1 MSQVE
6 NVVGDRVLIAVQAVN
21 ISRLSTHPVPTVP
34 GTLIVVAGAG
44 PKDSNGAGKSSFI
57 ASITALLG
65 DEQWRFASGAKAVSE
80 LLFNAELASGAG
92 SRQWASADHG
102 YIVGVFG
109 PPGMDGFAPY
119 DTAEAAGAVPDG
131 AMDGD
136 SSDRTRVGT
145 TVQGGAVVAS
155 EAPGGV
161 TGDRAAQGGSAVASG
176 GGVTGSG
183 GGGGVGSGGGVSAD
197 GSLSAQGGEF
207 VLESQVA
214 GAELSGELFEVPDT
228 SGGALTV
235 WLKVNQEAPHL
246 EIRWREG
253 VHLAASPSEAERVA
267 RADEIWATLP
277 KSAGRRDVVA
287 RDLTK
292 VLYGDRVRCVSFLST
307 SVRSKVATNLLSQPL
322 NEISPE
328 RVFEAIA
335 ALTGLDAELEQ
346 EREARRD
353 EHAKRVRAA
362 QAAERLAEFETESK
376 ALLTTFDRRDQARIR
391 LADALRCWRG
401 RQARKLADAAG
412 KDEALA
418 AELERHHAAGEAAV
432 EAIAMVKAEIGT
444 LREDTLDR
452 QVSQARKE
460 LAALQAR
467 AAKLDADRAVAENS
481 ADELRGLIPA
491 LEETRRFADGRDV
504 PTAERELREVR
515 LRLNEALKA
524 LGVADQEVSSAQ
536 AALDDAEGGPAAAQL
551 NALAAAGIGAT
562 GLLDALD
569 VAEQARDAAHTSP
582 AQSSG
587 GGRALRG
594 TTGAS
599 SATAGATSTTAGT
612 TPATAGATSGTAE
625 ATSATAVVT
634 PATPKATSD
643 ALGAT
648 GGAAGSGDADT
659 LGAALKARYG
669 KAPGGGAGE
678 GEAVGRGPGRGAV
691 SGVGETGAANGGTE
705 GSGRGALNGAGVA
718 LGDLRGWPNEH
729 AVIVDAAQL
738 DDAAAALAELPGSVL
753 VSSAGVSVVGAF
765 DGVATGREARIK
777 AAELRLNRAK
787 DIQETAAQA
796 VRDGEE
802 DVAEAQRRLEG
813 ARAGVRLAELEAK
826 LGERR
831 ARLTELNAAIAELAP
846 KVAEA
851 ERHAGALDFRART
864 RDMEIE
870 RLEGRRHRHEAE
882 RTQARDQEA
891 KVGAEREALKLDAL
905 AADWGGTVET
915 AREWLNALPEEE
927 RPRAAEEWWRIAE
940 RHFDQ
945 ALRDTFPE
953 EDAEIPEELRFL
965 LSERGGST
973 AREQATFAAVCGA
986 LASYLR
992 GQEEYE
998 RHQRRQIEAQVVS
1011 RQRDLS
1017 VAARGA
1023 EEAAQSTAV
1032 HRAALTAAIKARLAR
1047 VAEEFEK
1054 LDTSYGGYGATLEF
1068 PVPPAPADP
1077 EQRWQWR
1084 VTPKWRRG
1092 EGQGFVPYNR
1102 RANTALMDEKAVK
1115 LVCAAAIASSG
1126 GGHLCLV
1133 LDELG
1138 RNLGKEHR
1146 REAVALFRRIGETYG
1161 ITVIGAL
1168 QDDMEPYAIDAC
1180 GQYIKLRRSSDA
1192 MPYNEPP
1199 VIVGH
1204 DQHADRVRALA
1215 AYVDRT
1221 TAALT

>member
-1 MSQVE
+1 ME

-92 SRQWASADHG
+92 GRQWASADHG
-102 YIVGVFG
+102 YIVGVFA
-109 PPGMDGFAPY
+109 PPGMNGFPADDEQPAPA
-119 DTAEAAGAVPDG
+119 DEPAGAVSEDELLLV
-131 AMDGD
+131 D
-136 SSDRTRVGT
+136 SD
-145 TVQGGAVVAS
+145 
-155 EAPGGV
+155 EAG
-161 TGDRAAQGGSAVASG
+161 
-176 GGVTGSG
+176 
-183 GGGGVGSGGGVSAD
+183 
-197 GSLSAQGGEF
+197 
-207 VLESQVA
+207 
-214 GAELSGELFEVPDT
+214 GELFEVPDT

-235 WLKVNQEAPHL
+235 WLRVNQEAPHL

-267 RADEIWATLP
+267 RADEIWASLP
-277 KSAGRRDVVA
+277 KSAGKRDVVA

-292 VLYGDRVRCVSFLST
+292 ALYGDRVRCVSFLST

-362 QAAERLAEFETESK
+362 QAGERLAEFEAESK
-376 ALLTTFDRRDQARIR
+376 ALLGTFDRRDEARVR
-391 LADALRCWRG
+391 LAEALRCWRG
-401 RQARKLADAAG
+401 RQARKLADAAA
-412 KDEALA
+412 KDDALA
-418 AELERHHAAGEAAV
+418 AEFDRHRAAGEAAG
-432 EAIAMVKAEIGT
+432 EAITMVRAEIGT

-452 QVSQARKE
+452 QVSEARKE

-467 AAKLDADRAVAENS
+467 AAKLDADRAVADNS
-481 ADELRGLIPA
+481 ADELRGRIPA
-491 LEETRRFADGRDV
+491 LEQSRRFADGRDV
-504 PTAERELREVR
+504 PAAERELREAR

-524 LGVADQEVSSAQ
+524 LGVADQEAASAQ

-551 NALAAAGIGAT
+551 NALAAAGVGAT

-569 VAEQARDAAHTSP
+569 VAEQARDNATHTPGQAGTAAQTGTDAHTS
-582 AQSSG
+582 
-587 GGRALRG
+587 
-594 TTGAS
+594 
-599 SATAGATSTTAGT
+599 TAGQ
-612 TPATAGATSGTAE
+612 AGAARQT
-625 ATSATAVVT
+625 
-634 PATPKATSD
+634 
-643 ALGAT
+643 
-648 GGAAGSGDADT
+648 GAAGQ
-659 LGAALKARYG
+659 
-669 KAPGGGAGE
+669 AGR
-678 GEAVGRGPGRGAV
+678 AVGQV
-691 SGVGETGAANGGTE
+691 VG
-705 GSGRGALNGAGVA
+705 
-718 LGDLRGWPNEH
+718 LRGWPHEH
-729 AVIVDAAQL
+729 AVIVDAARL
-738 DDAAAALAELPGSVL
+738 GEAAEALAGLPGSVL
-753 VSSAGVSVVGAF
+753 VSAAGVSVVGAF
-765 DGVATGREARIK
+765 EGVATGREARIK
-777 AAELRLNRAK
+777 AAEQRLHRAK
-787 DIQETAAQA
+787 DAQETAAQA
-796 VRDGEE
+796 VGDAEE
-802 DVAEAQRRLEG
+802 AVAEAQRRLDG
-813 ARAGVRLAELEAK
+813 AQAGVRLAEVEAR
-826 LGERR
+826 LAERR
-831 ARLTELNAAIAELAP
+831 ARLTELNAAVEELAP
-846 KVAEA
+846 KVVEA
-851 ERHAGALDFRART
+851 ERLAGALDFRART

-870 RLEGRRHRHEAE
+870 RLEGRRQRHESE
-882 RTQARDQEA
+882 RAQARDQEA
-891 KVGAEREALKLDAL
+891 KVAAEREALRLDAL
-905 AADWGGTVET
+905 AADWGGTAET
-915 AREWLNALPEEE
+915 ARQWLDALPEEE
-927 RPRAAEEWWRIAE
+927 RPRTADEWWRVAE
-940 RHFDQ
+940 RYFDQ

-953 EDAEIPEELRFL
+953 EDAEIPEELAFL
-965 LSERGGST
+965 LNERGGST

-998 RHQRRQIEAQVVS
+998 RHQRRQIEAQLGS

-1017 VAARGA
+1017 AAARGA

-1032 HRAALTAAIKARLAR
+1032 HRAALTAAIRARLTR
-1047 VAEEFEK
+1047 VAEEFDK

-1180 GQYIKLRRSSDA
+1180 GQYVKLRRSSDA

-1204 DQHADRVRALA
+1204 DQHAERVRALA
-1215 AYVDRT
+1215 AYVER
-1221 TAALT
+1221 AAI

>member
-92 SRQWASADHG
+92 GRQWASADHG

-109 PPGMDGFAPY
+109 PA
-119 DTAEAAGAVPDG
+119 TAGEVPEKAAAENEEQAAHLEGGELDG
-131 AMDGD
+131 AI
-136 SSDRTRVGT
+136 
-145 TVQGGAVVAS
+145 
-155 EAPGGV
+155 
-161 TGDRAAQGGSAVASG
+161 
-176 GGVTGSG
+176 
-183 GGGGVGSGGGVSAD
+183 
-197 GSLSAQGGEF
+197 
-207 VLESQVA
+207 
-214 GAELSGELFEVPDT
+214 
-228 SGGALTV
+228 TV
-235 WLKVNQEAPHL
+235 WLRVNQEAPHL
-246 EIRWREG
+246 EIRWAEG
-253 VHLAASPSEAERVA
+253 VHLASAASEAERVA
-267 RADEIWATLP
+267 RADALWTALP
-277 KSAGRRDVVA
+277 RSAGRRDVVA

-362 QAAERLAEFETESK
+362 QAGERLAEFETESG
-376 ALLTTFDRRDQARIR
+376 ALLTTFDRRDQARVR

-401 RQARKLADAAG
+401 RQARRLSDAADR
-412 KDEALA
+412 DEALA
-418 AELERHHAAGEAAV
+418 AELERHQASAASAG
-432 EAIAMVKAEIGT
+432 EAIAMVKAEIAT
-444 LREDTLDR
+444 LKDDTLDR
-452 QVSQARKE
+452 QVGEARKE
-460 LAALQAR
+460 LATLQAR

-481 ADELRGLIPA
+481 ADELRGLIPS
-491 LEETRRFADGRDV
+491 LEDRRRFADGRDV
-504 PTAERELREVR
+504 PAAEQELTAARF
-515 LRLNEALKA
+515 RLNEALKA
-524 LGVADQEVSSAQ
+524 LGVADREVASAQ

-551 NALAAAGIGAT
+551 NALTSAGVAAT

-569 VAEQARDAAHTSP
+569 VAEQARELVEVDA
-582 AQSSG
+582 
-587 GGRALRG
+587 
-594 TTGAS
+594 
-599 SATAGATSTTAGT
+599 
-612 TPATAGATSGTAE
+612 
-625 ATSATAVVT
+625 
-634 PATPKATSD
+634 
-643 ALGAT
+643 
-648 GGAAGSGDADT
+648 
-659 LGAALKARYG
+659 
-669 KAPGGGAGE
+669 
-678 GEAVGRGPGRGAV
+678 
-691 SGVGETGAANGGTE
+691 
-705 GSGRGALNGAGVA
+705 
-718 LGDLRGWPNEH
+718 LRGWPHEH
-729 AVIVDAAQL
+729 AVIVDAAEL
-738 DDAAAALAELPGSVL
+738 DAAAVALAALPGSVL
-753 VSSAGVSVVGAF
+753 VSAAGVSVVGAF
-765 DGVATGREARIK
+765 GGTATGREARIK
-777 AAELRLNRAK
+777 AAEQRLNRAK
-787 DIQETAAQA
+787 DAQEDAAQA
-796 VRDGEE
+796 VGDAEE
-802 DVAEAQRRLEG
+802 QVAEAGRRLDG
-813 ARAGVRLAELEAK
+813 AQAGVRLADL
-826 LGERR
+826 ERR
-831 ARLTELNAAIAELAP
+831 LAERRVRLTELTGALTELTP

-851 ERHAGALDFRART
+851 ERQAGALDFRART
-864 RDMEIE
+864 RDMESE
-870 RLEGRRHRHEAE
+870 RLEGRRARHEAD
-882 RTQARDQEA
+882 RDQARGQEA
-891 KVGAEREALKLDAL
+891 RVGQERAALRLEEL
-905 AADWGGTVET
+905 AREWGGTIDG
-915 AREWLNALPEEE
+915 AREWLRALPEEE
-927 RPRAAEEWWRIAE
+927 RPRTAEEWWRAAE
-940 RHFDQ
+940 RLFDQ
-945 ALRDTFPE
+945 ALRDTFPG
-953 EDAEIPEELRFL
+953 EDDEVPEELAYL
-965 LSERGGST
+965 LAERAGRT
-973 AREQATFAAVCGA
+973 AREQATFAAVCGS

-998 RHQRRQIEAQVVS
+998 KHQRRQIETQVVT
-1011 RQRDLS
+1011 RQRDL
-1017 VAARGA
+1017 AAAERGA
-1023 EEAAQSTAV
+1023 EEAAQLTSV
-1032 HRAALTAAIKARLAR
+1032 HRAALSAAIKARLGR

-1126 GGHLCLV
+1126 GGNLCLV

-1168 QDDMEPYAIDAC
+1168 QDDMEPYAVDAC

-1199 VIVGH
+1199 VIIGH
-1204 DQHADRVRALA
+1204 DEHAERVRALA
-1215 AYVDRT
+1215 AFVDRRPSS
-1221 TAALT
+1221 

>member
-1 MSQVE
+1 ME

-92 SRQWASADHG
+92 ARQWASADHG
-102 YIVGVFG
+102 YIVGVFA
-109 PPGMDGFAPY
+109 PPGMDGFAPP
-119 DTAEAAGAVPDG
+119 GADGSSTPPALDGPDQ
-131 AMDGD
+131 
-136 SSDRTRVGT
+136 VG
-145 TVQGGAVVAS
+145 GG
-155 EAPGGV
+155 APGGLAERDGG
-161 TGDRAAQGGSAVASG
+161 TAAGTSAN
-176 GGVTGSG
+176 GVT
-183 GGGGVGSGGGVSAD
+183 AD
-197 GSLSAQGGEF
+197 GGAPGAAGGELI
-207 VLESQVA
+207 LEDHVA
-214 GAELSGELFEVPDT
+214 GDELGGELFEVPDT

-267 RADEIWATLP
+267 RADEIWASLP

-362 QAAERLAEFETESK
+362 QAAERLAEFESESK
-376 ALLTTFDRRDQARIR
+376 ALLTTFDRRDQARVR

-401 RQARKLADAAG
+401 RQARKLADAAA
-412 KDEALA
+412 KDESLA
-418 AELERHHAAGEAAV
+418 ADLERHHVAGEAAA
-432 EAIAMVKAEIGT
+432 EAIAMVKAEIAA

-504 PTAERELREVR
+504 PTAERELGEVR

-524 LGVADQEVSSAQ
+524 LGVADREVASAQ

-582 AQSSG
+582 AT
-587 GGRALRG
+587 GRALRG
-594 TTGAS
+594 NAAGVGVAAAAGADGEVTPGAS
-599 SATAGATSTTAGT
+599 GAGGGGT
-612 TPATAGATSGTAE
+612 RDVE
-625 ATSATAVVT
+625 A
-634 PATPKATSD
+634 
-643 ALGAT
+643 
-648 GGAAGSGDADT
+648 

-669 KAPGGGAGE
+669 KTNDAELKSGGDSTQDADFEAGE
-678 GEAVGRGPGRGAV
+678 GTGLEAGGGMAG
-691 SGVGETGAANGGTE
+691 TGAGTGG
-705 GSGRGALNGAGVA
+705 LV
-718 LGDLRGWPNEH
+718 LGQLRGWPNEH
-729 AVIVDAAQL
+729 AVIVDAEQL
-738 DDAAAALAELPGSVL
+738 DAAAVALAALPGSVL

-777 AAELRLNRAK
+777 AAEQRLHRAK
-787 DIQETAAQA
+787 DVQETAAQA

-802 DVAEAQRRLEG
+802 AVAEAQRRLEG
-813 ARAGVRLAELEAK
+813 ARAGVRLAELEEK
-826 LGERR
+826 LAERR
-831 ARLTELNAAIAELAP
+831 ARLAGLTAAIEEVAP

-851 ERHAGALDFRART
+851 ERQAGALDFRART

-882 RTQARDQEA
+882 RAQARDQET
-891 KVGAEREALKLDAL
+891 KVTSERESLKLDAL

-940 RHFDQ
+940 RLFDQ

-965 LSERGGST
+965 LSERGGSA

-998 RHQRRQIEAQVVS
+998 RHQRRQIEAQVVT
-1011 RQRDLS
+1011 RQRDLAA
-1017 VAARGA
+1017 AARGA

-1032 HRAALTAAIKARLAR
+1032 HRAALTAAIKARLTR

-1180 GQYIKLRRSSDA
+1180 GQYVKLRRSSDA

-1204 DQHADRVRALA
+1204 DQHAERVRALA

-1221 TAALT
+1221 AK

>member
-1 MSQVE
+1 ME

-92 SRQWASADHG
+92 GRQWASADHG
-102 YIVGVFG
+102 YIVGVFA
-109 PPGMDGFAPY
+109 PPGMNGFPDDDAQPAQV
-119 DTAEAAGAVPDG
+119 DEPDAVPADELLLV
-131 AMDGD
+131 D
-136 SSDRTRVGT
+136 SG
-145 TVQGGAVVAS
+145 
-155 EAPGGV
+155 EAG
-161 TGDRAAQGGSAVASG
+161 
-176 GGVTGSG
+176 
-183 GGGGVGSGGGVSAD
+183 
-197 GSLSAQGGEF
+197 
-207 VLESQVA
+207 
-214 GAELSGELFEVPDT
+214 GELFEVPDT

-235 WLKVNQEAPHL
+235 WLRVNQEAPHL

-267 RADEIWATLP
+267 RADEIWASLP
-277 KSAGRRDVVA
+277 KSAGKRDVVA

-292 VLYGDRVRCVSFLST
+292 ALYGDRVRCVSFLST

-362 QAAERLAEFETESK
+362 QAGERLAEFEAESK
-376 ALLTTFDRRDQARIR
+376 ALLGTFDRRDEARVR
-391 LADALRCWRG
+391 LAEALRCWRG
-401 RQARKLADAAG
+401 RQARKLADAAA
-412 KDEALA
+412 KDDALA
-418 AELERHHAAGEAAV
+418 AELDRHRAAGEAAG
-432 EAIAMVKAEIGT
+432 EAIALVRAEIGT

-452 QVSQARKE
+452 QVSEARKE

-467 AAKLDADRAVAENS
+467 AAKLDADRAVADNS
-481 ADELRGLIPA
+481 ADELRGRIPA
-491 LEETRRFADGRDV
+491 LEQSRRFADGRDV
-504 PTAERELREVR
+504 PAAERELREAR

-524 LGVADQEVSSAQ
+524 LGVADQEVASAQ

-551 NALAAAGIGAT
+551 NALAAAGVGAT

-569 VAEQARDAAHTSP
+569 VAEQARDNAAHTP
-582 AQSSG
+582 
-587 GGRALRG
+587 GRTRTAGQAG
-594 TTGAS
+594 TTGQ
-599 SATAGATSTTAGT
+599 
-612 TPATAGATSGTAE
+612 
-625 ATSATAVVT
+625 
-634 PATPKATSD
+634 
-643 ALGAT
+643 
-648 GGAAGSGDADT
+648 
-659 LGAALKARYG
+659 
-669 KAPGGGAGE
+669 
-678 GEAVGRGPGRGAV
+678 VGR
-691 SGVGETGAANGGTE
+691 SVGQVVG
-705 GSGRGALNGAGVA
+705 
-718 LGDLRGWPNEH
+718 LRGWPHEH
-729 AVIVDAAQL
+729 AVIVDAARL
-738 DDAAAALAELPGSVL
+738 GEAAEALAGLPGSVL
-753 VSSAGVSVVGAF
+753 VSAAGVSVVGAF
-765 DGVATGREARIK
+765 EGVATGREARIK
-777 AAELRLNRAK
+777 AAEQRLHRAK
-787 DIQETAAQA
+787 DAQETAAQA
-796 VRDGEE
+796 VHDAEE
-802 DVAEAQRRLEG
+802 AVAEAQRRLDG
-813 ARAGVRLAELEAK
+813 AQAGVRLAEVEAK
-826 LGERR
+826 LAERR
-831 ARLTELNAAIAELAP
+831 ARLTELNAAVEELAP

-851 ERHAGALDFRART
+851 ERLAGALDFRART

-870 RLEGRRHRHEAE
+870 RLEGRRQRHESE
-882 RTQARDQEA
+882 RAQARDQEA
-891 KVGAEREALKLDAL
+891 KVAAEREALRLDAL
-905 AADWGGTVET
+905 AADWGGTAET
-915 AREWLNALPEEE
+915 ARQWLEALPEDE
-927 RPRAAEEWWRIAE
+927 RPRTADEWWRVAE

-953 EDAEIPEELRFL
+953 EDAEIPEELAFL
-965 LSERGGST
+965 LNERGGST

-992 GQEEYE
+992 AQEEYE
-998 RHQRRQIEAQVVS
+998 RHQRRQIEAQLGS

-1017 VAARGA
+1017 AAARGA

-1032 HRAALTAAIKARLAR
+1032 HRAALTAAIRARLTR
-1047 VAEEFEK
+1047 VAEEFDK

-1180 GQYIKLRRSSDA
+1180 GQYVKLRRSSDA

-1204 DQHADRVRALA
+1204 DQHAERVRALA
-1215 AYVDRT
+1215 AYVERT
-1221 TAALT
+1221 AI

>member
-1 MSQVE
+1 ME

-92 SRQWASADHG
+92 ARQWASADHG

-109 PPGMDGFAPY
+109 PPGMDSFAPPPAPPEPVAAP
-119 DTAEAAGAVPDG
+119 DLTLTEA
-131 AMDGD
+131 
-136 SSDRTRVGT
+136 
-145 TVQGGAVVAS
+145 
-155 EAPGGV
+155 
-161 TGDRAAQGGSAVASG
+161 
-176 GGVTGSG
+176 
-183 GGGGVGSGGGVSAD
+183 
-197 GSLSAQGGEF
+197 GE
-207 VLESQVA
+207 EGEQD
-214 GAELSGELFEVPDT
+214 SGELFEVPDT
-228 SGGALTV
+228 SGGAITV

-267 RADEIWATLP
+267 RADEIWASLP
-277 KSAGRRDVVA
+277 RSAGKRDVVA

-362 QAAERLAEFETESK
+362 QASDRLAEFEVESK
-376 ALLTTFDRRDQARIR
+376 ALLGTFDRRDQARVR
-391 LADALRCWRG
+391 LAEALRCWRG
-401 RQARKLADAAG
+401 RQARKLADAAA
-412 KDEALA
+412 KDELLA
-418 AELERHHAAGEAAV
+418 ADLGRHRAAGESAA
-432 EAIAMVKAEIGT
+432 EEIALVKAEIAT

-467 AAKLDADRAVAENS
+467 TTKLDADRAVAENS
-481 ADELRGLIPA
+481 ADELRAAIPA

-504 PTAERELREVR
+504 PAAEGELRQAG

-524 LGVADQEVSSAQ
+524 LGVADQEVSSAR

-551 NALAAAGIGAT
+551 DALSAAGVGAT

-569 VAEQARDAAHTSP
+569 VAEQARDAALP
-582 AQSSG
+582 
-587 GGRALRG
+587 
-594 TTGAS
+594 GA
-599 SATAGATSTTAGT
+599 
-612 TPATAGATSGTAE
+612 
-625 ATSATAVVT
+625 
-634 PATPKATSD
+634 
-643 ALGAT
+643 
-648 GGAAGSGDADT
+648 
-659 LGAALKARYG
+659 R
-669 KAPGGGAGE
+669 
-678 GEAVGRGPGRGAV
+678 
-691 SGVGETGAANGGTE
+691 
-705 GSGRGALNGAGVA
+705 
-718 LGDLRGWPNEH
+718 LRGWPHEH
-729 AVIVDAAQL
+729 AVIVDAARL
-738 DDAAAALAELPGSVL
+738 GEAAQALAALPGSVL
-753 VSSAGVSVVGAF
+753 VSAAGVSVVGAF

-777 AAELRLNRAK
+777 AAGQRLNRAE
-787 DIQETAAQA
+787 DAQESAAEV
-796 VRDGEE
+796 VREAEE
-802 DVAEAQRRLEG
+802 AVAEAQRRLEG
-813 ARAGVRLAELEAK
+813 ARAGVRLAELEAR
-826 LGERR
+826 LAERR
-831 ARLTELNAAIAELAP
+831 DRLVGLNAAIEELAP

-851 ERHAGALDFRART
+851 ERQAGALDFRART

-870 RLEGRRHRHEAE
+870 RLDGRRQRHESE
-882 RTQARDQEA
+882 RAQAREQEA
-891 KVGAEREALKLDAL
+891 KVTGEREALRLDAL

-915 AREWLNALPEEE
+915 AREWIAALPEEE
-927 RPRAAEEWWRIAE
+927 RPRAAEEWWRVAE

-953 EDAEIPEELRFL
+953 EDAEIPEELAFL

-973 AREQATFAAVCGA
+973 AREQATFAAVCGS

-998 RHQRRQIEAQVVS
+998 KHQRRQIEAQVVT
-1011 RQRDLS
+1011 RQRDLAA
-1017 VAARGA
+1017 AARGA

-1032 HRAALTAAIKARLAR
+1032 HRAALTAAIKARLTR

-1180 GQYIKLRRSSDA
+1180 GQYVKLRRSSDA

-1204 DQHADRVRALA
+1204 DQHAERVRALA
-1215 AYVDRT
+1215 AYVDRGQPVGQPVEQPV
-1221 TAALT
+1221 

>member
-1 MSQVE
+1 ME

-92 SRQWASADHG
+92 ARQWASADHG

-109 PPGMDGFAPY
+109 PPGLDSFEPAPAQEVAPVEDG
-119 DTAEAAGAVPDG
+119 DAETGGELVLDG
-131 AMDGD
+131 A
-136 SSDRTRVGT
+136 
-145 TVQGGAVVAS
+145 
-155 EAPGGV
+155 E
-161 TGDRAAQGGSAVASG
+161 
-176 GGVTGSG
+176 
-183 GGGGVGSGGGVSAD
+183 
-197 GSLSAQGGEF
+197 
-207 VLESQVA
+207 
-214 GAELSGELFEVPDT
+214 ELFEVPDT

-267 RADEIWATLP
+267 RADEIWASLP
-277 KSAGRRDVVA
+277 RSAGRRDVVA

-322 NEISPE
+322 NEITPE

-353 EHAKRVRAA
+353 EHARRVRAA
-362 QAAERLAEFETESK
+362 QAADRLTEFEAESK

-412 KDEALA
+412 KDEALSA
-418 AELERHHAAGEAAV
+418 DLERHRAAGEAAA
-432 EAIAMVKAEIGT
+432 EAIAMVKAEIAT

-460 LAALQAR
+460 LAAMQAR

-491 LEETRRFADGRDV
+491 VEETRRFADGRDV
-504 PTAERELREVR
+504 PTAERELGEVR
-515 LRLNEALKA
+515 FRLNEALKA
-524 LGVADQEVSSAQ
+524 LGVADREVSSAQ

-551 NALAAAGIGAT
+551 NVLTAAGIGAT

-569 VAEQARDAAHTSP
+569 VAEQARDAAHTPPPTGTGTRAATGGGDGDSGGD
-582 AQSSG
+582 SG
-587 GGRALRG
+587 GGAGGQALGEALR
-594 TTGAS
+594 
-599 SATAGATSTTAGT
+599 
-612 TPATAGATSGTAE
+612 
-625 ATSATAVVT
+625 
-634 PATPKATSD
+634 
-643 ALGAT
+643 
-648 GGAAGSGDADT
+648 
-659 LGAALKARYG
+659 ARYG
-669 KAPGGGAGE
+669 KGQAG
-678 GEAVGRGPGRGAV
+678 
-691 SGVGETGAANGGTE
+691 
-705 GSGRGALNGAGVA
+705 GSGAEAQGGLA
-718 LGDLRGWPNEH
+718 LGELRGWPNEH
-729 AVIVDAAQL
+729 AVIVDADRL
-738 DDAAAALAELPGSVL
+738 DEAAAALADLPGSVL
-753 VSSAGVSVVGAF
+753 VSAAGVSVVGAF

-777 AAELRLNRAK
+777 AAEQRLNRAR
-787 DIQETAAQA
+787 DVQETAAQA

-802 DVAEAQRRLEG
+802 AVAEAQRRLEG
-813 ARAGVRLAELEAK
+813 ARAGVRLAELEARLAARRAK
-826 LGERR
+826 LG
-831 ARLTELNAAIAELAP
+831 ELNAAIEELTP
-846 KVAEA
+846 RVAEA
-851 ERHAGALDFRART
+851 ERQTGALDFRART

-882 RTQARDQEA
+882 RAQARDQET
-891 KVGAEREALKLDAL
+891 KVGSERDALKLDAL
-905 AADWGGTVET
+905 AADWGGTTET
-915 AREWLNALPEEE
+915 AREWLRALPEEE

-940 RHFDQ
+940 RHLDQ

-953 EDAEIPEELRFL
+953 DEAEVPEELRFL
-965 LSERGGST
+965 LSEREGST
-973 AREQATFAAVCGA
+973 AREQATFATVCGS
-986 LASYLR
+986 LGSYLR

-1011 RQRDLS
+1011 RQRDL
-1017 VAARGA
+1017 AAAATGA

-1032 HRAALTAAIKARLAR
+1032 HRAALTAAIKARLTR
-1047 VAEEFEK
+1047 VAEEFDK
-1054 LDTSYGGYGATLEF
+1054 LDSSYGGYGATLEF

-1180 GQYIKLRRSSDA
+1180 GQYVKLRRSSDA

-1204 DQHADRVRALA
+1204 DQHAERVRALA

-1221 TAALT
+1221 PA

>member
-1 MSQVE
+1 ME

-92 SRQWASADHG
+92 ARQWASADHG

-109 PPGMDGFAPY
+109 PPGMEGFCDAPQE
-119 DTAEAAGAVPDG
+119 DASPPSSASSAAGSGSDA
-131 AMDGD
+131 
-136 SSDRTRVGT
+136 SSD
-145 TVQGGAVVAS
+145 A
-155 EAPGGV
+155 
-161 TGDRAAQGGSAVASG
+161 GGSGDGELFEEADSG
-176 GGVTGSG
+176 
-183 GGGGVGSGGGVSAD
+183 D
-197 GSLSAQGGEF
+197 
-207 VLESQVA
+207 
-214 GAELSGELFEVPDT
+214 GELFEVPDT

-267 RADEIWATLP
+267 RADEIWASLP

-362 QAAERLAEFETESK
+362 QAAERLAEFEAESK
-376 ALLTTFDRRDQARIR
+376 ALLSTFDRRDQARVR

-401 RQARKLADAAG
+401 RQARRLADAAG

-418 AELERHHAAGEAAV
+418 ADLDRHRAAGEAAA
-432 EAIAMVKAEIGT
+432 ESIAMVKAEIAT

-460 LAALQAR
+460 LAAMQAR
-467 AAKLDADRAVAENS
+467 AAKLEADRAVAENS

-504 PTAERELREVR
+504 PAAERELGEVR

-524 LGVADQEVSSAQ
+524 LGVADREVSSAQ

-569 VAEQARDAAHTSP
+569 VAEQARDAAHTP
-582 AQSSG
+582 QGAG
-587 GGRALRG
+587 LTGRGL
-594 TTGAS
+594 
-599 SATAGATSTTAGT
+599 
-612 TPATAGATSGTAE
+612 
-625 ATSATAVVT
+625 
-634 PATPKATSD
+634 
-643 ALGAT
+643 
-648 GGAAGSGDADT
+648 AGSGVGALADGGAGADAGAGTDGDAGGGAGADGGAGEGQA
-659 LGAALKARYG
+659 LGEALKARYG
-669 KAPGGGAGE
+669 KSQGQAGT
-678 GEAVGRGPGRGAV
+678 GTGTTTM
-691 SGVGETGAANGGTE
+691 TGA
-705 GSGRGALNGAGVA
+705 
-718 LGDLRGWPNEH
+718 LGELRGWPNEH

-738 DDAAAALAELPGSVL
+738 DAAAAALAALPGSVL
-753 VSSAGVSVVGAF
+753 VSAAGVSVVGAF

-777 AAELRLNRAK
+777 AAEQRLNRAR
-787 DIQETAAQA
+787 DVQESAAQA
-796 VRDGEE
+796 VHDGEE
-802 DVAEAQRRLEG
+802 SVARAQRRLEG

-826 LGERR
+826 LAERR
-831 ARLTELNAAIAELAP
+831 ARLGELNAAIEELAP
-846 KVAEA
+846 KVAEF
-851 ERHAGALDFRART
+851 ERQAGSLDFRART

-870 RLEGRRHRHEAE
+870 RLEGRRQRHEAE
-882 RTQARDQEA
+882 RAQARGLEA
-891 KVGAEREALKLDAL
+891 KVGAEREALKLAAL
-905 AADWGGTVET
+905 AADWGGTIET
-915 AREWLNALPEEE
+915 AREWLAALPEEE
-927 RPRAAEEWWRIAE
+927 RPRAAEEWWRVAE
-940 RHFDQ
+940 RHLDQ

-953 EDAEIPEELRFL
+953 EEAEIPEELRFL
-965 LSERGGST
+965 LSEREGST
-973 AREQATFAAVCGA
+973 AREQATFAGVCGA

-998 RHQRRQIEAQVVS
+998 RHQRRQIEAQVGS
-1011 RQRDLS
+1011 RQRDLAA
-1017 VAARGA
+1017 AARGA

-1032 HRAALTAAIKARLAR
+1032 HRAALTAAIKARLTR
-1047 VAEEFEK
+1047 VAEEFDK

-1204 DQHADRVRALA
+1204 DHHAERVRALSS
-1215 AYVDRT
+1215 YVDRS
-1221 TAALT
+1221 APALA

>member
-1 MSQVE
+1 ME
-6 NVVGDRVLIAVQAVN
+6 NVVGDRVLIAMQAVN

-92 SRQWASADHG
+92 ARQWASADHG

-109 PPGMDGFAPY
+109 RPGASYDLPLRATAP
-119 DTAEAAGAVPDG
+119 VPG
-131 AMDGD
+131 
-136 SSDRTRVGT
+136 
-145 TVQGGAVVAS
+145 
-155 EAPGGV
+155 
-161 TGDRAAQGGSAVASG
+161 AVASDETVG
-176 GGVTGSG
+176 PEHGTSTAGQATGPRHGTSTADQATEPEQISVGVEPD
-183 GGGGVGSGGGVSAD
+183 VPD
-197 GSLSAQGGEF
+197 D
-207 VLESQVA
+207 
-214 GAELSGELFEVPDT
+214 GELFSVPDT
-228 SGGALTV
+228 SGGAVTV

-253 VHLAASPSEAERVA
+253 VHLASAASEAERVV
-267 RADEIWATLP
+267 RADEMWATLP

-292 VLYGDRVRCVSFLST
+292 VLYGDRIRCVSFLST

-353 EHAKRVRAA
+353 EHSKRVRAA
-362 QAAERLAEFETESK
+362 QAADRLAEFEAESR

-401 RQARKLADAAG
+401 RQARKLDDAAA
-412 KDEALA
+412 KDELLV
-418 AELERHHAAGEAAV
+418 AELERHRTAGETAA
-432 EAIAMVKAEIGT
+432 EALSMVKAEITT
-444 LREDTLDR
+444 LKDDTLDR
-452 QVSQARKE
+452 RVAEARKE
-460 LAALQAR
+460 LAAMQAR

-491 LEETRRFADGRDV
+491 LEETRRFSDGRDV
-504 PTAERELREVR
+504 PTAERELREAR

-524 LGVADQEVSSAQ
+524 LGVADREVASAQ

-551 NALAAAGIGAT
+551 NALAAAGVVAT

-569 VAEQARDAAHTSP
+569 VAEQARDYAHGDRAGSTGRPSPKTAA
-582 AQSSG
+582 
-587 GGRALRG
+587 R
-594 TTGAS
+594 
-599 SATAGATSTTAGT
+599 SAGQAG
-612 TPATAGATSGTAE
+612 
-625 ATSATAVVT
+625 
-634 PATPKATSD
+634 D
-643 ALGAT
+643 
-648 GGAAGSGDADT
+648 GAATDV
-659 LGAALKARYG
+659 GAG
-669 KAPGGGAGE
+669 VPGGAG
-678 GEAVGRGPGRGAV
+678 
-691 SGVGETGAANGGTE
+691 
-705 GSGRGALNGAGVA
+705 
-718 LGDLRGWPNEH
+718 LGLEDLRGWPNEH
-729 AVIVDAAQL
+729 AVIVDAGQL
-738 DDAAAALAELPGSVL
+738 EAAAAALVELPGSVL
-753 VSSAGVSVVGAF
+753 VSAAGVSVVGAF
-765 DGVATGREARIK
+765 DGEATGREARIK
-777 AAELRLNRAK
+777 AAEHRLNRAK
-787 DIQETAAQA
+787 DTQETAAQT

-802 DVAEAQRRLEG
+802 GVAEGQRRLEG
-813 ARAGVRLAELEAK
+813 AQAGVRLAELETK
-826 LGERR
+826 LAGRR
-831 ARLTELNAAIAELAP
+831 ARLGELTTALEELAP
-846 KVAEA
+846 AVAEA
-851 ERHAGALDFRART
+851 ERQAAALDFRART
-864 RDMEIE
+864 KDMEIE
-870 RLEGRRHRHEAE
+870 RLEGRRQRHEGE
-882 RTQARDQEA
+882 RARSRQDETR
-891 KVGAEREALKLDAL
+891 VSGEREALKVEAL
-905 AADWGGTVET
+905 AADWGGTAEG
-915 AREWLNALPEEE
+915 AREWLKALPEGE
-927 RPRAAEEWWRIAE
+927 RARTAEEWWRVAE

-953 EDAEIPEELRFL
+953 EDAEVPEELRFL

-973 AREQATFAAVCGA
+973 AREQATFAAVCGS

-998 RHQRRQIEAQVVS
+998 KHQRRQIEAQVVS
-1011 RQRDLS
+1011 RQRDL
-1017 VAARGA
+1017 AAADKGA
-1023 EEAAQSTAV
+1023 EEAASSTAV
-1032 HRAALTAAIKARLAR
+1032 HRAALTAAIKSRLTR
-1047 VAEEFEK
+1047 VAEEFEQ

-1204 DQHADRVRALA
+1204 DEHAERVRALA
-1215 AYVDRT
+1215 AYVDRS
-1221 TAALT
+1221 A

>member
-92 SRQWASADHG
+92 GRQWASADHG
-102 YIVGVFG
+102 YIVGVFA
-109 PPGMDGFAPY
+109 PPGMDAFASPGPNAIASLDGY
-119 DTAEAAGAVPDG
+119 PGTAPVASLGTDPA
-131 AMDGD
+131 
-136 SSDRTRVGT
+136 TRSGVN
-145 TVQGGAVVAS
+145 VVAS
-155 EAPGGV
+155 LGASTGAGSVTSRGADAVAPAGAGASERPYGGSGPSSESEGGVLISETAPGEG
-161 TGDRAAQGGSAVASG
+161 
-176 GGVTGSG
+176 
-183 GGGGVGSGGGVSAD
+183 
-197 GSLSAQGGEF
+197 
-207 VLESQVA
+207 
-214 GAELSGELFEVPDT
+214 GELFEVPDT

-235 WLKVNQEAPHL
+235 WLRVNQEAPHL

-267 RADEIWATLP
+267 RADEIWASLP
-277 KSAGRRDVVA
+277 RSAGKRDVVA

-362 QAAERLAEFETESK
+362 QAADRLAEFEAESK
-376 ALLTTFDRRDQARIR
+376 ALLTTFDRRDQARER
-391 LADALRCWRG
+391 LAEALRCWRG
-401 RQARKLADAAG
+401 RQTRKLADAASR
-412 KDEALA
+412 DESLA
-418 AELERHHAAGEAAV
+418 ADVERHRAAGETAV
-432 EAIAMVKAEIGT
+432 EAVAMVRAEIAT

-452 QVSQARKE
+452 QVGEARKE

-504 PTAERELREVR
+504 PAAEQELAAERG
-515 LRLNEALKA
+515 RLNEALKA

-551 NALAAAGIGAT
+551 SALAAAGIGAT

-569 VAEQARDAAHTSP
+569 VAEQARDAAHTAAAPGEPGRES
-582 AQSSG
+582 AADGDAGGSG
-587 GGRALRG
+587 RGSAALGGGSAAGGGAGGVAGRALG
-594 TTGAS
+594 
-599 SATAGATSTTAGT
+599 
-612 TPATAGATSGTAE
+612 E
-625 ATSATAVVT
+625 V
-634 PATPKATSD
+634 
-643 ALGAT
+643 
-648 GGAAGSGDADT
+648 
-659 LGAALKARYG
+659 LKARYG
-669 KAPGGGAGE
+669 KAAQGQRFAFGE
-678 GEAVGRGPGRGAV
+678 
-691 SGVGETGAANGGTE
+691 
-705 GSGRGALNGAGVA
+705 
-718 LGDLRGWPNEH
+718 LRGWPDEH
-729 AVIVDAAQL
+729 AVIVDASQL
-738 DDAAAALAELPGSVL
+738 DAAAAALTELPGSVL
-753 VSSAGVSVVGAF
+753 VSAAGVSVVGAF

-777 AAELRLNRAK
+777 AAEQRLHRAK
-787 DIQETAAQA
+787 DAQETAAQA
-796 VRDGEE
+796 VRDAEE
-802 DVAEAQRRLEG
+802 AVAEAQRRLEG
-813 ARAGVRLAELEAK
+813 ARAGVRLAELQAR
-826 LGERR
+826 LAERR
-831 ARLTELNAAIAELAP
+831 AKLSELHAAVEELAP
-846 KVAEA
+846 KVAEG
-851 ERHAGALDFRART
+851 ERLASALDFRART

-870 RLEGRRHRHEAE
+870 RLEGRRQRHEAE
-882 RTQARDQEA
+882 LAQARDLEA
-891 KVGAEREALKLDAL
+891 KVTAERTALRIDAL

-915 AREWLNALPEEE
+915 AREWLAALTDDD
-927 RPRAAEEWWRIAE
+927 RSRTADEWWRIAE
-940 RHFDQ
+940 RHLDQ
-945 ALRDTFPE
+945 ALRDTFSE
-953 EDAEIPEELRFL
+953 EEAELPEELRFL
-965 LSERGGST
+965 LSEREGSS
-973 AREQATFAAVCGA
+973 AREQATFAAVCGS

-1011 RQRDLS
+1011 RQRDLAA
-1017 VAARGA
+1017 AARGA

-1032 HRAALTAAIKARLAR
+1032 HRAALSAAIKARLTR
-1047 VAEEFEK
+1047 VAEEFDK

-1161 ITVIGAL
+1161 VTVIGAL

-1204 DQHADRVRALA
+1204 DDHADRVRALA
-1215 AYVDRT
+1215 EYVGRT
-1221 TAALT
+1221 

>member
-1 MSQVE
+1 ME

-92 SRQWASADHG
+92 ARQWASADHG

-109 PPGMDGFAPY
+109 PPGMDSFSPPPAP
-119 DTAEAAGAVPDG
+119 
-131 AMDGD
+131 
-136 SSDRTRVGT
+136 
-145 TVQGGAVVAS
+145 
-155 EAPGGV
+155 APV
-161 TGDRAAQGGSAVASG
+161 
-176 GGVTGSG
+176 
-183 GGGGVGSGGGVSAD
+183 
-197 GSLSAQGGEF
+197 E
-207 VLESQVA
+207 QVA
-214 GAELSGELFEVPDT
+214 GQDLTLTEEGEEGEEDSAEDSAELFEVPDT
-228 SGGALTV
+228 SGGAITV

-267 RADEIWATLP
+267 RADEIWASLP
-277 KSAGRRDVVA
+277 RSAGKRDVVA

-362 QAAERLAEFETESK
+362 QAADRLAEFEVESK
-376 ALLTTFDRRDQARIR
+376 ALLGTFDRRDQARVR
-391 LADALRCWRG
+391 LAEALRCWRG
-401 RQARKLADAAG
+401 RQARKLADAAA
-412 KDEALA
+412 KDELLA
-418 AELERHHAAGEAAV
+418 ADLGRHRAAGESAA
-432 EAIAMVKAEIGT
+432 EAIALVKAEITT

-467 AAKLDADRAVAENS
+467 TTKLDADRAVAENS
-481 ADELRGLIPA
+481 ADELRAAIPA

-504 PTAERELREVR
+504 PAAEGELREAG
-515 LRLNEALKA
+515 LRLNQALKA
-524 LGVADQEVSSAQ
+524 LGVADQEVASAR

-551 NALAAAGIGAT
+551 DALSAAGVGAT

-569 VAEQARDAAHTSP
+569 VAEQARDAA
-582 AQSSG
+582 
-587 GGRALRG
+587 L
-594 TTGAS
+594 
-599 SATAGATSTTAGT
+599 
-612 TPATAGATSGTAE
+612 
-625 ATSATAVVT
+625 
-634 PATPKATSD
+634 
-643 ALGAT
+643 
-648 GGAAGSGDADT
+648 
-659 LGAALKARYG
+659 
-669 KAPGGGAGE
+669 PGGG
-678 GEAVGRGPGRGAV
+678 
-691 SGVGETGAANGGTE
+691 
-705 GSGRGALNGAGVA
+705 
-718 LGDLRGWPNEH
+718 LRGWPHEH
-729 AVIVDAAQL
+729 AVIVDAARL
-738 DDAAAALAELPGSVL
+738 GEAARALAGLPGSVL
-753 VSSAGVSVVGAF
+753 VSAAGVSVVGAF

-777 AAELRLNRAK
+777 AAGQRLNRAE
-787 DIQETAAQA
+787 DAQESAAA
-796 VRDGEE
+796 VVREAEE
-802 DVAEAQRRLEG
+802 AVAEAQRRLEG
-813 ARAGVRLAELEAK
+813 ARAGVRLAELEDRLA
-826 LGERR
+826 ERR
-831 ARLTELNAAIAELAP
+831 ERLVGLNAAIEELAP

-851 ERHAGALDFRART
+851 ERQAGALDFRART

-870 RLEGRRHRHEAE
+870 RLDGRRQRHESE
-882 RTQARDQEA
+882 RVQAREQEA
-891 KVGAEREALKLDAL
+891 KVTGEREALRLDAL

-915 AREWLNALPEEE
+915 AREWIAALAEEE
-927 RPRAAEEWWRIAE
+927 RARAAEEWWRIAE

-953 EDAEIPEELRFL
+953 EDAEIPEELAFL

-998 RHQRRQIEAQVVS
+998 KHQRRQIEAQVVS
-1011 RQRDLS
+1011 RQRDLAA
-1017 VAARGA
+1017 AARGA

-1032 HRAALTAAIKARLAR
+1032 HRAALTAAIKARLTR

-1180 GQYIKLRRSSDA
+1180 GQYVKLRRSSDA

-1204 DQHADRVRALA
+1204 DQHAERVRSLA
-1215 AYVDRT
+1215 AYVDRGQPVEH
-1221 TAALT
+1221 AV

>member
-1 MSQVE
+1 ME

-92 SRQWASADHG
+92 ARQWASADHG

-119 DTAEAAGAVPDG
+119 DAAEAAAAGALPAGGADG
-131 AMDGD
+131 AA
-136 SSDRTRVGT
+136 SDRARAANT
-145 TVQGGAVVAS
+145 
-155 EAPGGV
+155 
-161 TGDRAAQGGSAVASG
+161 AAQGGASPTSETPA
-176 GGVTGSG
+176 GVTGNGAAGDGVAGAGRSG
-183 GGGGVGSGGGVSAD
+183 
-197 GSLSAQGGEF
+197 GGEF

-418 AELERHHAAGEAAV
+418 ADLERHRAAGEAAA

-504 PTAERELREVR
+504 PTAERELQEVR

-569 VAEQARDAAHTSP
+569 VAEQARDAAHTPP
-582 AQSSG
+582 AQSAG

-594 TTGAS
+594 AS
-599 SATAGATSTTAGT
+599 
-612 TPATAGATSGTAE
+612 
-625 ATSATAVVT
+625 
-634 PATPKATSD
+634 
-643 ALGAT
+643 
-648 GGAAGSGDADT
+648 
-659 LGAALKARYG
+659 
-669 KAPGGGAGE
+669 
-678 GEAVGRGPGRGAV
+678 EAVPVAGGAV
-691 SGVGETGAANGGTE
+691 SG
-705 GSGRGALNGAGVA
+705 
-718 LGDLRGWPNEH
+718 
-729 AVIVDAAQL
+729 
-738 DDAAAALAELPGSVL
+738 
-753 VSSAGVSVVGAF
+753 
-765 DGVATGREARIK
+765 
-777 AAELRLNRAK
+777 
-787 DIQETAAQA
+787 
-796 VRDGEE
+796 
-802 DVAEAQRRLEG
+802 
-813 ARAGVRLAELEAK
+813 
-826 LGERR
+826 
-831 ARLTELNAAIAELAP
+831 
-846 KVAEA
+846 
-851 ERHAGALDFRART
+851 
-864 RDMEIE
+864 
-870 RLEGRRHRHEAE
+870 
-882 RTQARDQEA
+882 
-891 KVGAEREALKLDAL
+891 
-905 AADWGGTVET
+905 
-915 AREWLNALPEEE
+915 
-927 RPRAAEEWWRIAE
+927 
-940 RHFDQ
+940 
-945 ALRDTFPE
+945 
-953 EDAEIPEELRFL
+953 
-965 LSERGGST
+965 
-973 AREQATFAAVCGA
+973 
-986 LASYLR
+986 
-992 GQEEYE
+992 
-998 RHQRRQIEAQVVS
+998 
-1011 RQRDLS
+1011 
-1017 VAARGA
+1017 
-1023 EEAAQSTAV
+1023 
-1032 HRAALTAAIKARLAR
+1032 
-1047 VAEEFEK
+1047 
-1054 LDTSYGGYGATLEF
+1054 
-1068 PVPPAPADP
+1068 
-1077 EQRWQWR
+1077 
-1084 VTPKWRRG
+1084 
-1092 EGQGFVPYNR
+1092 
-1102 RANTALMDEKAVK
+1102 
-1115 LVCAAAIASSG
+1115 
-1126 GGHLCLV
+1126 
-1133 LDELG
+1133 
-1138 RNLGKEHR
+1138 
-1146 REAVALFRRIGETYG
+1146 
-1161 ITVIGAL
+1161 
-1168 QDDMEPYAIDAC
+1168 
-1180 GQYIKLRRSSDA
+1180 
-1192 MPYNEPP
+1192 
-1199 VIVGH
+1199 
-1204 DQHADRVRALA
+1204 
-1215 AYVDRT
+1215 
-1221 TAALT
+1221 

>member
-1 MSQVE
+1 MALVE

-92 SRQWASADHG
+92 GRQWASADHG

-109 PPGMDGFAPY
+109 PSAHMDGAAQTNGAAH
-119 DTAEAAGAVPDG
+119 TAGGSALDFLSVA
-131 AMDGD
+131 
-136 SSDRTRVGT
+136 
-145 TVQGGAVVAS
+145 GGA
-155 EAPGGV
+155 
-161 TGDRAAQGGSAVASG
+161 GDGSGAGAQGGGRSG
-176 GGVTGSG
+176 TSGPGDGQIEVDGSG
-183 GGGGVGSGGGVSAD
+183 DD
-197 GSLSAQGGEF
+197 GEG
-207 VLESQVA
+207 
-214 GAELSGELFEVPDT
+214 LFPEPDT
-228 SGGALTV
+228 ANGPITV
-235 WLKVNQEAPHL
+235 WLRVNQEAPHL
-246 EIRWREG
+246 EIRWRDG
-253 VHLAASPSEAERVA
+253 VHLAAASSEAERVA
-267 RADEIWATLP
+267 RADEVWSALP
-277 KSAGRRDVVA
+277 RSAGRRDVVA

-353 EHAKRVRAA
+353 EHARRVKAA
-362 QAAERLAEFETESK
+362 QAGERLAEFEAESS
-376 ALLTTFDRRDQARIR
+376 ALLTTFDRRDQARVR
-391 LADALRCWRG
+391 LAEALRCWRG
-401 RQARKLADAAG
+401 RQARRLADAADR
-412 KDEALA
+412 DEAFA
-418 AELERHHAAGEAAV
+418 AQLETLEAAQETAA
-432 EAIAMVKAEIGT
+432 EAIATVRAEIAT
-444 LREDTLDR
+444 LKDDTLDR
-452 QVSQARKE
+452 RVVEARKE
-460 LAALQAR
+460 LAVLQAR

-481 ADELRGLIPA
+481 ADELRGMVPS
-491 LEETRRFADGRDV
+491 LEERRRLADGRDV
-504 PTAERELREVR
+504 PTAERELAEARG
-515 LRLNEALKA
+515 RLNEALKA
-524 LGVADQEVSSAQ
+524 LGVADREVSSAQ

-551 NALAAAGIGAT
+551 TALAAAGVGAT

-569 VAEQARDAAHTSP
+569 VAEQARDH
-582 AQSSG
+582 
-587 GGRALRG
+587 
-594 TTGAS
+594 
-599 SATAGATSTTAGT
+599 
-612 TPATAGATSGTAE
+612 
-625 ATSATAVVT
+625 V
-634 PATPKATSD
+634 
-643 ALGAT
+643 
-648 GGAAGSGDADT
+648 
-659 LGAALKARYG
+659 
-669 KAPGGGAGE
+669 
-678 GEAVGRGPGRGAV
+678 
-691 SGVGETGAANGGTE
+691 
-705 GSGRGALNGAGVA
+705 
-718 LGDLRGWPNEH
+718 DLRGWPTEH
-729 AVIVDAAQL
+729 AVVVDAARL
-738 DDAAAALAELPGSVL
+738 EAAAEALKDLPGSVL

-777 AAELRLNRAK
+777 AAEQRLNRAR
-787 DIQETAAQA
+787 DVQEGAAQD
-796 VRDGEE
+796 VRAGEE
-802 DVAEAQRRLEG
+802 RVAEAQRRLDG
-813 ARAGVRLAELEAK
+813 AKAGVRLLEIEQRLA
-826 LGERR
+826 ERR
-831 ARLTELNAAIAELAP
+831 AKLAELTEALQELTPAVA
-846 KVAEA
+846 VAEQQ
-851 ERHAGALDFRART
+851 AGALDFRART

-870 RLEGRRHRHEAE
+870 RLEGRRARHESE
-882 RTQARDQEA
+882 RGQARDAAA
-891 KVGAEREALKLDAL
+891 KVAAERAALRLDEL
-905 AADWGGTVET
+905 GREWGGPLDEARAWLT
-915 AREWLNALPEEE
+915 ALQEEE
-927 RPRAAEEWWRIAE
+927 RPRSAEEWWRVAE
-940 RHFDQ
+940 RHLDQ
-945 ALRDTFPE
+945 AFRDTFPGDDE
-953 EDAEIPEELRFL
+953 EEVPEELRFL
-965 LSERGGST
+965 MGERTGRAS
-973 AREQATFAAVCGA
+973 REQTTFAAVCGS

-998 RHQRRQIEAQVVS
+998 KHQRRQIESQIVT
-1011 RQRDLS
+1011 RQRDL
-1017 VAARGA
+1017 AAAEKGA

-1192 MPYNEPP
+1192 MAYNEPP

-1204 DQHADRVRALA
+1204 DEHADRVRALA
-1215 AYVDRT
+1215 SYVGRPH
-1221 TAALT
+1221 ALEPAH

>member
-1 MSQVE
+1 ME

-92 SRQWASADHG
+92 ARQWASADHG

-109 PPGMDGFAPY
+109 PPGMDGFPA
-119 DTAEAAGAVPDG
+119 DMADGVAASVSVDG
-131 AMDGD
+131 A
-136 SSDRTRVGT
+136 
-145 TVQGGAVVAS
+145 AS
-155 EAPGGV
+155 TP
-161 TGDRAAQGGSAVASG
+161 SG
-176 GGVTGSG
+176 GGT
-183 GGGGVGSGGGVSAD
+183 
-197 GSLSAQGGEF
+197 
-207 VLESQVA
+207 
-214 GAELSGELFEVPDT
+214 AELVLGGPEEELGGELFEVPDT
-228 SGGALTV
+228 SGGAVTV

-267 RADEIWATLP
+267 RADEIWASLP

-335 ALTGLDAELEQ
+335 ALTGLDSELEQ

-362 QAAERLAEFETESK
+362 QAGDRLAEFEAESK
-376 ALLTTFDRRDQARIR
+376 ALLTTFDRRDQARVR

-401 RQARKLADAAG
+401 RQARKLADAAAR
-412 KDEALA
+412 DESLA
-418 AELERHHAAGEAAV
+418 ADLERHRAAGEAAA
-432 EAIAMVKAEIGT
+432 EAIAMVRAEIAT
-444 LREDTLDR
+444 LKEDTLDR

-481 ADELRGLIPA
+481 ADELRGQIPA

-504 PTAERELREVR
+504 PAAERELREVR

-524 LGVADQEVSSAQ
+524 LGVTDREVSSAQ

-569 VAEQARDAAHTSP
+569 VAEQARDAA
-582 AQSSG
+582 Q
-587 GGRALRG
+587 
-594 TTGAS
+594 
-599 SATAGATSTTAGT
+599 
-612 TPATAGATSGTAE
+612 
-625 ATSATAVVT
+625 
-634 PATPKATSD
+634 
-643 ALGAT
+643 
-648 GGAAGSGDADT
+648 
-659 LGAALKARYG
+659 
-669 KAPGGGAGE
+669 
-678 GEAVGRGPGRGAV
+678 
-691 SGVGETGAANGGTE
+691 
-705 GSGRGALNGAGVA
+705 SGRP
-718 LGDLRGWPNEH
+718 RGWPHEH
-729 AVIVDAAQL
+729 AVIVEAAHL
-738 DDAAAALAELPGSVL
+738 GAAADALADLPGSVL
-753 VSSAGVSVVGAF
+753 VSAAGVSVVGAF

-777 AAELRLNRAK
+777 AAEQRLHRAK
-787 DIQETAAQA
+787 DAQETAAQA

-802 DVAEAQRRLEG
+802 AVAEAQRRLEG
-813 ARAGVRLAELEAK
+813 AGAGVRLAEIEAK

-831 ARLTELNAAIAELAP
+831 TRLGELNAAIEELSP

-851 ERHAGALDFRART
+851 ERQAGALDFRART

-870 RLEGRRHRHEAE
+870 RLEGRRQRHEAE
-882 RTQARDQEA
+882 RAQARDLEA
-891 KVGAEREALKLDAL
+891 KVGAERDALKLDAL
-905 AADWGGTVET
+905 AADWGGTAET
-915 AREWLNALPEEE
+915 ARAWLEALPEEE
-927 RPRAAEEWWRIAE
+927 RPRTADEWWRIAE

-965 LSERGGST
+965 LSERGGSA

-992 GQEEYE
+992 AQEEYE
-998 RHQRRQIEAQVVS
+998 RHQRRQIEAQIGS
-1011 RQRDLS
+1011 RQRDLAA
-1017 VAARGA
+1017 AARGA

-1032 HRAALTAAIKARLAR
+1032 HRAALTAAIKARLTR
-1047 VAEEFEK
+1047 VAEEFDK

-1204 DQHADRVRALA
+1204 DEHAERVRALA
-1215 AYVDRT
+1215 AYVDR
-1221 TAALT
+1221 ALPAG

>member
-1 MSQVE
+1 ME

-92 SRQWASADHG
+92 ARQWASADHG

-109 PPGMDGFAPY
+109 PPGMEGFDAPAP
-119 DTAEAAGAVPDG
+119 DVPAEDPSPEG
-131 AMDGD
+131 
-136 SSDRTRVGT
+136 
-145 TVQGGAVVAS
+145 
-155 EAPGGV
+155 
-161 TGDRAAQGGSAVASG
+161 
-176 GGVTGSG
+176 
-183 GGGGVGSGGGVSAD
+183 
-197 GSLSAQGGEF
+197 
-207 VLESQVA
+207 
-214 GAELSGELFEVPDT
+214 GELFEVPDT
-228 SGGALTV
+228 SGGAVTV

-246 EIRWREG
+246 EVRWREG

-267 RADEIWATLP
+267 RADDIWASLP
-277 KSAGRRDVVA
+277 RSAGRRDVVA

-362 QAAERLAEFETESK
+362 QASDRLAEFESESK

-401 RQARKLADAAG
+401 RQARKVADAAG
-412 KDEALA
+412 KDESLA
-418 AELERHHAAGEAAV
+418 ADLERHRAAGEAAA
-432 EAIAMVKAEIGT
+432 EAIAMVKAEIAT

-481 ADELRGLIPA
+481 ADELRGLVPA

-504 PTAERELREVR
+504 PTAQRELGEVR
-515 LRLNEALKA
+515 LRLNESLKA
-524 LGVADQEVSSAQ
+524 LGVADREVSSAQ

-569 VAEQARDAAHTSP
+569 VAEQARDAAHTPPP
-582 AQSSG
+582 AG
-587 GGRALRG
+587 
-594 TTGAS
+594 
-599 SATAGATSTTAGT
+599 
-612 TPATAGATSGTAE
+612 E
-625 ATSATAVVT
+625 
-634 PATPKATSD
+634 
-643 ALGAT
+643 LGE
-648 GGAAGSGDADT
+648 
-659 LGAALKARYG
+659 ALKARYG
-669 KAPGGGAGE
+669 KGSGGGTQGGAG
-678 GEAVGRGPGRGAV
+678 RGGL
-691 SGVGETGAANGGTE
+691 SQGG
-705 GSGRGALNGAGVA
+705 LA
-718 LGDLRGWPNEH
+718 LGELRGWPNEH
-729 AVIVDAAQL
+729 AVIVDAGRL

-753 VSSAGVSVVGAF
+753 VSAAGVSVVGAF

-777 AAELRLNRAK
+777 AAEQRLNRAR
-787 DIQETAAQA
+787 DVQETAAKA

-802 DVAEAQRRLEG
+802 AVAEAQRRLEG
-813 ARAGVRLAELEAK
+813 ARAGVQLAELEEK
-826 LGERR
+826 LVARR
-831 ARLTELNAAIAELAP
+831 ARLGELNAAIEELTP

-851 ERHAGALDFRART
+851 ERHTGALDFRART

-870 RLEGRRHRHEAE
+870 RLEGRRHRHETE
-882 RTQARDQEA
+882 RTQAREQETKA
-891 KVGAEREALKLDAL
+891 GSEREALKLPAL
-905 AADWGGTVET
+905 AADWGGTAET
-915 AREWLNALPEEE
+915 AREWLQALPEEE

-940 RHFDQ
+940 RHLDQ

-953 EDAEIPEELRFL
+953 EEAELPEELSFL
-965 LSERGGST
+965 LSEREGST
-973 AREQATFAAVCGA
+973 AREQATFAAVCGS

-998 RHQRRQIEAQVVS
+998 RHQRRQIEAQIVS
-1011 RQRDLS
+1011 RQRDLAA
-1017 VAARGA
+1017 AARGA

-1032 HRAALTAAIKARLAR
+1032 HRAALTAAIKARLTR
-1047 VAEEFEK
+1047 VAEEFDK

-1115 LVCAAAIASSG
+1115 LVCSAAIASSG

-1180 GQYIKLRRSSDA
+1180 GQYVKLRRSSDA

-1204 DQHADRVRALA
+1204 DQHAERVRALA

-1221 TAALT
+1221 AGPV

>member
-92 SRQWASADHG
+92 ARQWASADHG

-109 PPGMDGFAPY
+109 PPGMEGFGDATDSPPPASSVA
-119 DTAEAAGAVPDG
+119 DSGPAAAVD
-131 AMDGD
+131 
-136 SSDRTRVGT
+136 
-145 TVQGGAVVAS
+145 
-155 EAPGGV
+155 
-161 TGDRAAQGGSAVASG
+161 
-176 GGVTGSG
+176 
-183 GGGGVGSGGGVSAD
+183 GVGSAD
-197 GSLSAQGGEF
+197 GELFAE
-207 VLESQVA
+207 A
-214 GAELSGELFEVPDT
+214 GSGDGELFEVPDT
-228 SGGALTV
+228 SGGAMTV

-267 RADEIWATLP
+267 RADEIWASLP

-362 QAAERLAEFETESK
+362 QAGERLAEFEAESK
-376 ALLTTFDRRDQARIR
+376 ALLSTFDRRDQARIR

-401 RQARKLADAAG
+401 RQARRLADAAG
-412 KDEALA
+412 KDEALVA
-418 AELERHHAAGEAAV
+418 DLDRHRAAGEAAA
-432 EAIAMVKAEIGT
+432 ESIAMVKAEIAT

-460 LAALQAR
+460 LAAMQAR
-467 AAKLDADRAVAENS
+467 AAKLEADRAVAENS

-504 PTAERELREVR
+504 PAAERELGEVR

-524 LGVADQEVSSAQ
+524 LGVADREVSSAQ

-569 VAEQARDAAHTSP
+569 VAEQARDAAHTP
-582 AQSSG
+582 QGAGLAGRGADADAG
-587 GGRALRG
+587 GGEG
-594 TTGAS
+594 Q
-599 SATAGATSTTAGT
+599 
-612 TPATAGATSGTAE
+612 
-625 ATSATAVVT
+625 
-634 PATPKATSD
+634 
-643 ALGAT
+643 ALGE
-648 GGAAGSGDADT
+648 
-659 LGAALKARYG
+659 ALKARYG
-669 KAPGGGAGE
+669 KSQGQAG
-678 GEAVGRGPGRGAV
+678 
-691 SGVGETGAANGGTE
+691 TGTTA
-705 GSGRGALNGAGVA
+705 GALGE
-718 LGDLRGWPNEH
+718 LRGWPNEH
-729 AVIVDAAQL
+729 AVIVDATQL
-738 DDAAAALAELPGSVL
+738 DAAAAALAALPGSVL
-753 VSSAGVSVVGAF
+753 VSAAGVSVVGAF

-777 AAELRLNRAK
+777 AAEQRLNRAR
-787 DIQETAAQA
+787 DVQESAAQA
-796 VRDGEE
+796 VHDGEE
-802 DVAEAQRRLEG
+802 SVARAQRRLEG

-831 ARLTELNAAIAELAP
+831 ARLGELNAAIEELAP

-851 ERHAGALDFRART
+851 ERQAGSLDFRART

-870 RLEGRRHRHEAE
+870 RLEGRRQRHEAE
-882 RTQARDQEA
+882 RAQARGLEA
-891 KVGAEREALKLDAL
+891 KVGAEREALKLAAL
-905 AADWGGTVET
+905 AADWGGTIET
-915 AREWLNALPEEE
+915 AREWLAALPEEE
-927 RPRAAEEWWRIAE
+927 RPRAAEEWWRVAE
-940 RHFDQ
+940 RHLDQ

-953 EDAEIPEELRFL
+953 EEAEVPEELRFL
-965 LSERGGST
+965 LSEREGST
-973 AREQATFAAVCGA
+973 AREQATFAGVCGA

-998 RHQRRQIEAQVVS
+998 RHQRRQIEAQLGS
-1011 RQRDLS
+1011 RQRDLAA
-1017 VAARGA
+1017 AARGA

-1032 HRAALTAAIKARLAR
+1032 HRAALTAAIKARLTR
-1047 VAEEFEK
+1047 VAEEFDK

-1115 LVCAAAIASSG
+1115 LVCSAAIASSG

-1204 DQHADRVRALA
+1204 DQHAERVRALSS
-1215 AYVDRT
+1215 YVDRST
-1221 TAALT
+1221 PTPA

>member
-1 MSQVE
+1 ME

-92 SRQWASADHG
+92 ARQWASADHG

-109 PPGMDGFAPY
+109 PPGMEGFELDAEDAATATDG
-119 DTAEAAGAVPDG
+119 ELVPG
-131 AMDGD
+131 E
-136 SSDRTRVGT
+136 
-145 TVQGGAVVAS
+145 S
-155 EAPGGV
+155 EEPG
-161 TGDRAAQGGSAVASG
+161 
-176 GGVTGSG
+176 
-183 GGGGVGSGGGVSAD
+183 
-197 GSLSAQGGEF
+197 
-207 VLESQVA
+207 
-214 GAELSGELFEVPDT
+214 GELFEVPDT

-246 EIRWREG
+246 EVRWREG

-267 RADEIWATLP
+267 RADEIWSSLP

-335 ALTGLDAELEQ
+335 ALTGLDAELEL

-362 QAAERLAEFETESK
+362 QAADRLAEFEAESK
-376 ALLTTFDRRDQARIR
+376 ALVTTFDRRDQARIR
-391 LADALRCWRG
+391 LADGLRCWRG
-401 RQARKLADAAG
+401 RQARKLADAAN
-412 KDEALA
+412 KDESLA
-418 AELERHHAAGEAAV
+418 ADLQRHQAAGEAAG

-460 LAALQAR
+460 LAAMQAR

-491 LEETRRFADGRDV
+491 LEETRRFADGRDI
-504 PTAERELREVR
+504 PAAERELGEVR

-524 LGVADQEVSSAQ
+524 LGVADREVSSAQ
-536 AALDDAEGGPAAAQL
+536 SALDDAEGGPAAAQL
-551 NALAAAGIGAT
+551 NALTAAGIGAT
-562 GLLDALD
+562 GVLDALD
-569 VAEQARDAAHTSP
+569 VAEQARDAAHTP
-582 AQSSG
+582 PPGDGRDPGSG
-587 GGRALRG
+587 Q
-594 TTGAS
+594 
-599 SATAGATSTTAGT
+599 
-612 TPATAGATSGTAE
+612 
-625 ATSATAVVT
+625 
-634 PATPKATSD
+634 
-643 ALGAT
+643 ALGE
-648 GGAAGSGDADT
+648 
-659 LGAALKARYG
+659 ALKARYG
-669 KAPGGGAGE
+669 KGQAPAPGAAIGE
-678 GEAVGRGPGRGAV
+678 
-691 SGVGETGAANGGTE
+691 
-705 GSGRGALNGAGVA
+705 
-718 LGDLRGWPNEH
+718 LRGWPNEH
-729 AVIVDAAQL
+729 AVIVDAGRL
-738 DDAAAALAELPGSVL
+738 DEAAAALADLPGSVL
-753 VSSAGVSVVGAF
+753 VSAAGVSVVGAF
-765 DGVATGREARIK
+765 HGVATGREARIK
-777 AAELRLNRAK
+777 AAEQRLNRAK
-787 DIQETAAQA
+787 DVQESAAQA
-796 VRDGEE
+796 VHDGEE
-802 DVAEAQRRLEG
+802 AVAEAQRRLEG

-831 ARLTELNAAIAELAP
+831 ARLGELNAALDELTP
-846 KVAEA
+846 KVAES
-851 ERHAGALDFRART
+851 ERQTGALDFRART

-870 RLEGRRHRHEAE
+870 RLEGRRHRHEGE
-882 RTQARDQEA
+882 RAQAREQEA
-891 KVGAEREALKLDAL
+891 KVGAEREALKLAAL

-915 AREWLNALPEEE
+915 AREWLEALPEEE
-927 RPRAAEEWWRIAE
+927 RPRGAEEWWRIAE
-940 RHFDQ
+940 RHLDQ
-945 ALRDTFPE
+945 ALRDTFPSQDE
-953 EDAEIPEELRFL
+953 TEIPEELRFL
-965 LSERGGST
+965 LSEREGST
-973 AREQATFAAVCGA
+973 AREQATFSGVCGA

-992 GQEEYE
+992 AQEEYE
-998 RHQRRQIEAQVVS
+998 RHQRRQIEAQIGS
-1011 RQRDLS
+1011 RQRDLAA
-1017 VAARGA
+1017 AARGA

-1032 HRAALTAAIKARLAR
+1032 HRAALTAAIKARLTR
-1047 VAEEFEK
+1047 VAEEFDK

-1115 LVCAAAIASSG
+1115 LVCSAAIASSG

-1180 GQYIKLRRSSDA
+1180 GQYVKLRRSSDA

-1204 DQHADRVRALA
+1204 DQHAERVRALA
-1215 AYVDRT
+1215 AFVDRT
-1221 TAALT
+1221 AT

>member
-6 NVVGDRVLIAVQAVN
+6 NVVGDRVLIAMQAVN

-92 SRQWASADHG
+92 ARQWASADHG

-109 PPGMDGFAPY
+109 RPGASY
-119 DTAEAAGAVPDG
+119 DLPLRATGPVPGA
-131 AMDGD
+131 
-136 SSDRTRVGT
+136 
-145 TVQGGAVVAS
+145 VAS
-155 EAPGGV
+155 EETSGPGHGASTTDQATRPGRDDSASDDVAPGEVTPASERSASRVAATLETSEARTRNGAGSQQISVGV
-161 TGDRAAQGGSAVASG
+161 EPDVP
-176 GGVTGSG
+176 
-183 GGGGVGSGGGVSAD
+183 D
-197 GSLSAQGGEF
+197 D
-207 VLESQVA
+207 
-214 GAELSGELFEVPDT
+214 GELFSVPDT
-228 SGGALTV
+228 SGGAVTV

-253 VHLAASPSEAERVA
+253 VHLASAASEAERVV
-267 RADEIWATLP
+267 RADEMWATLP

-292 VLYGDRVRCVSFLST
+292 VLYGDRIRCVSFLST

-362 QAAERLAEFETESK
+362 QAADRLAEFEAESR

-401 RQARKLADAAG
+401 RQARKLDDAAA
-412 KDEALA
+412 KDELLV
-418 AELERHHAAGEAAV
+418 AELERHRTAGETAA
-432 EAIAMVKAEIGT
+432 EALSIVKAEITT
-444 LREDTLDR
+444 LKDDTLDR
-452 QVSQARKE
+452 RVAEARKE
-460 LAALQAR
+460 LAAMQAR

-491 LEETRRFADGRDV
+491 LEETRRFSDGRDV
-504 PTAERELREVR
+504 PTAERELREAR

-524 LGVADQEVSSAQ
+524 LGVADREVASAQ

-551 NALAAAGIGAT
+551 NALAAAGVVAT

-569 VAEQARDAAHTSP
+569 VAEQARDYSHAHGDSAGRTSP
-582 AQSSG
+582 KAAARVAGQ
-587 GGRALRG
+587 
-594 TTGAS
+594 
-599 SATAGATSTTAGT
+599 ATAGAAGGGIANT
-612 TPATAGATSGTAE
+612 V
-625 ATSATAVVT
+625 AVGGGV
-634 PATPKATSD
+634 ANA
-643 ALGAT
+643 
-648 GGAAGSGDADT
+648 GAAGGGVAN
-659 LGAALKARYG
+659 A
-669 KAPGGGAGE
+669 GGAG
-678 GEAVGRGPGRGAV
+678 
-691 SGVGETGAANGGTE
+691 
-705 GSGRGALNGAGVA
+705 
-718 LGDLRGWPNEH
+718 LGLEELRGWPHEH
-729 AVIVDAAQL
+729 AVIVDAGQL
-738 DDAAAALAELPGSVL
+738 DAAAAALVELPGSVL
-753 VSSAGVSVVGAF
+753 VSAAGVSVVGAF
-765 DGVATGREARIK
+765 DGEATGREARIK
-777 AAELRLNRAK
+777 AAEHRLNRAK
-787 DIQETAAQA
+787 DTQETAAQT

-802 DVAEAQRRLEG
+802 GVAEGQRRLEG
-813 ARAGVRLAELEAK
+813 AQAGVRLAELETK
-826 LGERR
+826 LAGRR
-831 ARLTELNAAIAELAP
+831 ARLGELTTALEELAP
-846 KVAEA
+846 AVAEA
-851 ERHAGALDFRART
+851 ERQAAALDFRART
-864 RDMEIE
+864 KDMEIE
-870 RLEGRRHRHEAE
+870 RLEGRRQRHEGE
-882 RTQARDQEA
+882 RARSRQDETR
-891 KVGAEREALKLDAL
+891 VSGEREALKVEAL
-905 AADWGGTVET
+905 AADWGGTAEG
-915 AREWLNALPEEE
+915 AREWLKALPEGE
-927 RPRAAEEWWRIAE
+927 RARTTEEWWRVAE

-973 AREQATFAAVCGA
+973 AREQATFAAVCGS

-998 RHQRRQIEAQVVS
+998 KHQRRQIEAQVVS
-1011 RQRDLS
+1011 RQRDL
-1017 VAARGA
+1017 AAADKGA
-1023 EEAAQSTAV
+1023 EEAASSTAV
-1032 HRAALTAAIKARLAR
+1032 HRAALTAAIKARLTR
-1047 VAEEFEK
+1047 VAEEFEQ

-1204 DQHADRVRALA
+1204 DEHAERVRALA
-1215 AYVDRT
+1215 AYVDRSGPSPVAVT
-1221 TAALT
+1221 

>member
-1 MSQVE
+1 ME
-6 NVVGDRVLIAVQAVN
+6 NVVGDRVLVAVQAVN
-21 ISRLSTHPVPTVP
+21 ISRLSTHPVPVVP

-65 DEQWRFASGAKAVSE
+65 DEQWRFASGAKTVSE

-92 SRQWASADHG
+92 ARQWASAGHG
-102 YIVGVFG
+102 YIVGVF
-109 PPGMDGFAPY
+109 AP
-119 DTAEAAGAVPDG
+119 AAGSESLDAYTVDP
-131 AMDGD
+131 GD
-136 SSDRTRVGT
+136 D
-145 TVQGGAVVAS
+145 
-155 EAPGGV
+155 
-161 TGDRAAQGGSAVASG
+161 D
-176 GGVTGSG
+176 
-183 GGGGVGSGGGVSAD
+183 
-197 GSLSAQGGEF
+197 
-207 VLESQVA
+207 
-214 GAELSGELFEVPDT
+214 GELFGVAGRPD
-228 SGGALTV
+228 APLTV
-235 WLKVNQEAPHL
+235 WLRVNQEAPHL

-253 VHLAASPSEAERVA
+253 VRLAAAPSEAERVA
-267 RADEIWATLP
+267 RADEIWASLP
-277 KSAGRRDVVA
+277 RSAGRRDVVA

-362 QAAERLAEFETESK
+362 QAAERLAEFETESR
-376 ALLTTFDRRDQARIR
+376 ALLSTFDRRDQARVG
-391 LADALRCWRG
+391 LAGALRCWQG
-401 RQARKLADAAG
+401 RQARKLADAAA
-412 KDEALA
+412 KDSALA
-418 AELERHHAAGEAAV
+418 AELAGHQAAGETAA
-432 EAIAMVKAEIGT
+432 EAIAEVKAEIAT
-444 LREDTLDR
+444 LKDDTLDR
-452 QVSQARKE
+452 RVTEARKE

-481 ADELRGLIPA
+481 ADELRGRIPA

-504 PTAERELREVR
+504 PAAEGELRESR

-524 LGVADQEVSSAQ
+524 LGVADQEVASAR

-551 NALAAAGIGAT
+551 DALAGAGVPAS

-569 VAEQARDAAHTSP
+569 VAEQARDH
-582 AQSSG
+582 
-587 GGRALRG
+587 
-594 TTGAS
+594 
-599 SATAGATSTTAGT
+599 
-612 TPATAGATSGTAE
+612 
-625 ATSATAVVT
+625 ATSA
-634 PATPKATSD
+634 PPSTSGRASAGGRTGSLAD
-643 ALGAT
+643 AAGVT
-648 GGAAGSGDADT
+648 GGAAGGG
-659 LGAALKARYG
+659 LALDELRNW
-669 KAPGGGAGE
+669 PG
-678 GEAVGRGPGRGAV
+678 
-691 SGVGETGAANGGTE
+691 
-705 GSGRGALNGAGVA
+705 
-718 LGDLRGWPNEH
+718 EH
-729 AVIVDAAQL
+729 AVIVDAGRLAE
-738 DDAAAALAELPGSVL
+738 AAEALRELPGSVL
-753 VSSAGVSVVGAF
+753 VSAAGVSVVGAF
-765 DGVATGREARIK
+765 EGVATGREARIK
-777 AAELRLNRAK
+777 AAEHRLNRAV
-787 DIQETAAQA
+787 DSQDTAAEA
-796 VRDGEE
+796 VRDAEE
-802 DVAEAQRRLEG
+802 TVTLAQRRLDG
-813 ARAGVRLAELEAK
+813 AKAGVRLEELERR
-826 LGERR
+826 LTGQR
-831 ARLTELNAAIAELAP
+831 ARLGELAAALEELAP
-846 KVAEA
+846 RVAEA
-851 ERHAGALDFRART
+851 ERETAALDFRART
-864 RDMEIE
+864 RDLEIE
-870 RLEGRRHRHEAE
+870 RLESRRRQLDGE
-882 RTQARDQEA
+882 RARAREQETR
-891 KVGAEREALKLDAL
+891 VTAEREALKLGAL
-905 AADWGGTVET
+905 AAEWGGTAES
-915 AREWLNALPEEE
+915 AAEWLGELPEEE
-927 RPRAAEEWWRIAE
+927 RPRTTDEWWRVAE
-940 RHFDQ
+940 RRLDQ

-953 EDAEIPEELRFL
+953 EDAEVPEELRFL
-965 LSERGGST
+965 LAERGGSA
-973 AREQATFAAVCGA
+973 AREQATFAGVCGA

-998 RHQRRQIEAQVVS
+998 KHQRRQIEAQLVS
-1011 RQRDLS
+1011 RQRDL
-1017 VAARGA
+1017 AAADKGA

-1032 HRAALTAAIKARLAR
+1032 HRAALSAAIKARLER

-1054 LDTSYGGYGATLEF
+1054 LDVSYGGYGATLEF

-1146 REAVALFRRIGETYG
+1146 REAVSLFRRIGETYG

-1180 GQYIKLRRSSDA
+1180 GQYVKLRRSSDA

-1204 DQHADRVRALA
+1204 DQHADRVKALA
-1215 AYVDRT
+1215 AYVDRSGEQPG
-1221 TAALT
+1221 

>member
-1 MSQVE
+1 ME
-6 NVVGDRVLIAVQAVN
+6 NVVGDRVLIAMQAVN

-92 SRQWASADHG
+92 ARQWASADHG

-109 PPGMDGFAPY
+109 PPGASFDLPPHTTEPPATP
-119 DTAEAAGAVPDG
+119 AEAVPTDLVE
-131 AMDGD
+131 
-136 SSDRTRVGT
+136 TL
-145 TVQGGAVVAS
+145 AS
-155 EAPGGV
+155 VSPDAAAPG
-161 TGDRAAQGGSAVASG
+161 AGSPRLGAG
-176 GGVTGSG
+176 PE
-183 GGGGVGSGGGVSAD
+183 SAEP
-197 GSLSAQGGEF
+197 GPE
-207 VLESQVA
+207 
-214 GAELSGELFEVPDT
+214 SGELFAVPDT
-228 SGGALTV
+228 SGGAVTV

-246 EIRWREG
+246 EIRWRDG
-253 VHLAASPSEAERVA
+253 VHLASAASEAERVV
-267 RADEIWATLP
+267 RADEMWATLP

-292 VLYGDRVRCVSFLST
+292 VLYGDRIRCVSFLST

-362 QAAERLAEFETESK
+362 QAGDRLAEFEAESR

-391 LADALRCWRG
+391 LADGLRCWRG
-401 RQARKLADAAG
+401 RQARKLDDAAA
-412 KDEALA
+412 KDELLV
-418 AELERHHAAGEAAV
+418 AELERHRAAGEAAA
-432 EAIAMVKAEIGT
+432 EAISKVKAETTT
-444 LREDTLDR
+444 LKDDTLDR
-452 QVSQARKE
+452 KVAEARKE
-460 LAALQAR
+460 LAVMQAR

-504 PTAERELREVR
+504 PTAERELRETR

-524 LGVADQEVSSAQ
+524 LGVADREVASAQ

-551 NALAAAGIGAT
+551 NALATAGVGAT

-569 VAEQARDAAHTSP
+569 VAEQARDYARAHGPENGS
-582 AQSSG
+582 AG
-587 GGRALRG
+587 K
-594 TTGAS
+594 AS
-599 SATAGATSTTAGT
+599 R
-612 TPATAGATSGTAE
+612 
-625 ATSATAVVT
+625 
-634 PATPKATSD
+634 
-643 ALGAT
+643 
-648 GGAAGSGDADT
+648 GGA
-659 LGAALKARYG
+659 
-669 KAPGGGAGE
+669 
-678 GEAVGRGPGRGAV
+678 RGAV
-691 SGVGETGAANGGTE
+691 GASG
-705 GSGRGALNGAGVA
+705 
-718 LGDLRGWPNEH
+718 LGLEELRGWPHEH
-729 AVIVDAAQL
+729 AVIVDADQL
-738 DDAAAALAELPGSVL
+738 EAAAAALADLPGSVL
-753 VSSAGVSVVGAF
+753 VSAAGVSVVGAF
-765 DGVATGREARIK
+765 DGEATGREARIK
-777 AAELRLNRAK
+777 AAEHRLNRAR

-802 DVAEAQRRLEG
+802 GVAEGQRRLEG
-813 ARAGVRLAELEAK
+813 AKAGVRLAELETK
-826 LGERR
+826 LAGRR
-831 ARLTELNAAIAELAP
+831 ARLGELTAALEELTPA
-846 KVAEA
+846 VAEA
-851 ERHAGALDFRART
+851 ERQAGALDFRART
-864 RDMEIE
+864 KDMEIE
-870 RLEGRRHRHEAE
+870 RLEGRRQRHEGE
-882 RTQARDQEA
+882 RARSRQDETR
-891 KVGAEREALKLDAL
+891 VSGEREALKVEAL
-905 AADWGGTVET
+905 AADWGGTAEG
-915 AREWLNALPEEE
+915 AREWLKALPEDE
-927 RPRAAEEWWRIAE
+927 RSRTAEEWWRIAE

-945 ALRDTFPE
+945 SLRDTFPE

-973 AREQATFAAVCGA
+973 AREQATFAAVCGS

-998 RHQRRQIEAQVVS
+998 KHQRRQIEAQVVS
-1011 RQRDLS
+1011 RQRDL
-1017 VAARGA
+1017 AAADKGA
-1023 EEAAQSTAV
+1023 EEAASSTAV
-1032 HRAALTAAIKARLAR
+1032 HRAALTAAIKSRLTR
-1047 VAEEFEK
+1047 VAEEFEQ

-1204 DQHADRVRALA
+1204 DEHAERVRALA
-1215 AYVDRT
+1215 AYVDRS
-1221 TAALT
+1221 A

>member
-92 SRQWASADHG
+92 ARQWASADHG

-109 PPGMDGFAPY
+109 PPGMEGFGDATDSPPPASSVA
-119 DTAEAAGAVPDG
+119 DSGPAAAVD
-131 AMDGD
+131 
-136 SSDRTRVGT
+136 
-145 TVQGGAVVAS
+145 
-155 EAPGGV
+155 
-161 TGDRAAQGGSAVASG
+161 
-176 GGVTGSG
+176 
-183 GGGGVGSGGGVSAD
+183 GVGSAD
-197 GSLSAQGGEF
+197 GELFE
-207 VLESQVA
+207 EA
-214 GAELSGELFEVPDT
+214 GSGDGELFEVPDT
-228 SGGALTV
+228 SGGAMTV

-267 RADEIWATLP
+267 RADEIWASLP

-362 QAAERLAEFETESK
+362 QAGERLAEFEAESK
-376 ALLTTFDRRDQARIR
+376 ALLSTFDRRDQARIR

-401 RQARKLADAAG
+401 RQARRLADAAG
-412 KDEALA
+412 KDEALVA
-418 AELERHHAAGEAAV
+418 DLDRHRAAGEAAA
-432 EAIAMVKAEIGT
+432 ESIAMVKAEIAT

-460 LAALQAR
+460 LAAMQAR
-467 AAKLDADRAVAENS
+467 AAKLEADRAVAENS

-504 PTAERELREVR
+504 PAAERELGEVR

-524 LGVADQEVSSAQ
+524 LGVADREVSSAQ

-569 VAEQARDAAHTSP
+569 VAEQARDAAHTP
-582 AQSSG
+582 QGAGLAGRGADADAG
-587 GGRALRG
+587 GGEG
-594 TTGAS
+594 Q
-599 SATAGATSTTAGT
+599 
-612 TPATAGATSGTAE
+612 
-625 ATSATAVVT
+625 
-634 PATPKATSD
+634 
-643 ALGAT
+643 ALGE
-648 GGAAGSGDADT
+648 
-659 LGAALKARYG
+659 ALKARYG
-669 KAPGGGAGE
+669 KSQGQAG
-678 GEAVGRGPGRGAV
+678 
-691 SGVGETGAANGGTE
+691 TGTTA
-705 GSGRGALNGAGVA
+705 GALGE
-718 LGDLRGWPNEH
+718 LRGWPNEH
-729 AVIVDAAQL
+729 AVIVDATQL
-738 DDAAAALAELPGSVL
+738 DAAAAALAALPGSVL
-753 VSSAGVSVVGAF
+753 VSAAGVSVVGAF

-777 AAELRLNRAK
+777 AAEQRLNRAR
-787 DIQETAAQA
+787 DVQESAAQA
-796 VRDGEE
+796 VHDGEE
-802 DVAEAQRRLEG
+802 SVARAQRRLEG

-831 ARLTELNAAIAELAP
+831 ARLGELNAAIEELAP

-851 ERHAGALDFRART
+851 ERQAGSLDFRART

-870 RLEGRRHRHEAE
+870 RLEGRRQRHEAE
-882 RTQARDQEA
+882 RAQARGLEA
-891 KVGAEREALKLDAL
+891 KVGAEREALKLAAL
-905 AADWGGTVET
+905 AADWGGTIET
-915 AREWLNALPEEE
+915 AREWLAALPEEE
-927 RPRAAEEWWRIAE
+927 RPRAAEEWWRVAE
-940 RHFDQ
+940 RHLDQ

-953 EDAEIPEELRFL
+953 EEAEVPEELRFL
-965 LSERGGST
+965 LSEREGST
-973 AREQATFAAVCGA
+973 AREQATFAGVCGA

-998 RHQRRQIEAQVVS
+998 RHQRRQIEAQLGS
-1011 RQRDLS
+1011 RQRDLAA
-1017 VAARGA
+1017 AARGA

-1032 HRAALTAAIKARLAR
+1032 HRAALTAAIKARLTR
-1047 VAEEFEK
+1047 VAEEFDK

-1115 LVCAAAIASSG
+1115 LVCSAAIASSG

-1204 DQHADRVRALA
+1204 DQHAERVRALSS
-1215 AYVDRT
+1215 YVDRST
-1221 TAALT
+1221 PTPA

>member
-1 MSQVE
+1 MEGLRGFEVSQVE

-21 ISRLSTHPVPTVP
+21 ISRLSTHPVPIVP
-34 GTLIVVAGAG
+34 GTLVVVAGAG

-92 SRQWASADHG
+92 ARQWASAGHG
-102 YIVGVFG
+102 YIVGAFG
-109 PPGMDGFAPY
+109 PPGMDTFTPP
-119 DTAEAAGAVPDG
+119 AEIVPED
-131 AMDGD
+131 
-136 SSDRTRVGT
+136 
-145 TVQGGAVVAS
+145 
-155 EAPGGV
+155 
-161 TGDRAAQGGSAVASG
+161 
-176 GGVTGSG
+176 
-183 GGGGVGSGGGVSAD
+183 
-197 GSLSAQGGEF
+197 
-207 VLESQVA
+207 
-214 GAELSGELFEVPDT
+214 GELFEVPP
-228 SGGALTV
+228 SAALTV

-246 EIRWREG
+246 EIRWRAG
-253 VHLAASPSEAERVA
+253 LHLAASPSEAERVA
-267 RADEIWATLP
+267 RADEIWASLP
-277 KSAGRRDVVA
+277 RSAGKRDVVA

-322 NEISPE
+322 NEITPE

-353 EHAKRVRAA
+353 EHSRRVRAA
-362 QAAERLAEFETESK
+362 QAADRLAEFESESK
-376 ALLTTFDRRDQARIR
+376 ALLTTFDRRDQARVR
-391 LADALRCWRG
+391 LAEALRCWRG
-401 RQARKLADAAG
+401 RQARKLADAAA
-412 KDEALA
+412 KDELLA
-418 AELERHHAAGEAAV
+418 ADLRRHRAAGEAAAGSV
-432 EAIAMVKAEIGT
+432 AMVKAEIAT

-460 LAALQAR
+460 LAELQAG
-467 AAKLDADRAVAENS
+467 ATKLDADRAVTENS
-481 ADELRGLIPA
+481 ADELRAAIPA

-504 PTAERELREVR
+504 PAAERELKEAR
-515 LRLNEALKA
+515 LGLNEALKA
-524 LGVADQEVSSAQ
+524 LGVADREVSSAQ

-551 NALAAAGIGAT
+551 NALTTAGIGAT

-569 VAEQARDAAHTSP
+569 VAEQARDAIHTTAP
-582 AQSSG
+582 ARHPG
-587 GGRALRG
+587 
-594 TTGAS
+594 
-599 SATAGATSTTAGT
+599 STTSGHPIAGT
-612 TPATAGATSGTAE
+612 
-625 ATSATAVVT
+625 V
-634 PATPKATSD
+634 
-643 ALGAT
+643 LG
-648 GGAAGSGDADT
+648 G
-659 LGAALKARYG
+659 
-669 KAPGGGAGE
+669 
-678 GEAVGRGPGRGAV
+678 
-691 SGVGETGAANGGTE
+691 
-705 GSGRGALNGAGVA
+705 
-718 LGDLRGWPNEH
+718 LRGWPHEH

-738 DDAAAALAELPGSVL
+738 DAAAAALAGLPGSVL
-753 VSSAGVSVVGAF
+753 VSAAGVSVVGAF

-777 AAELRLNRAK
+777 AAEQRLNRAK
-787 DIQETAAQA
+787 DVQETAAMA
-796 VRDGEE
+796 VGEGEE
-802 DVAEAQRRLEG
+802 AVAEAQRRLEG

-826 LGERR
+826 LAGRR
-831 ARLTELNAAIAELAP
+831 DRLGELNAAIEELAP

-851 ERHAGALDFRART
+851 ERQAGTLDFRART

-870 RLEGRRHRHEAE
+870 RMEGRRQRHEAE
-882 RTQARDQEA
+882 RAQARDQEA
-891 KVGAEREALKLDAL
+891 KVGAERESLKLDAL

-915 AREWLNALPEEE
+915 ARAWLDALPDDE
-927 RPRAAEEWWRIAE
+927 RPRTAEEWWRIAE

-953 EDAEIPEELRFL
+953 EGPEKDTTIPEELAFL
-965 LSERGGST
+965 LSERGGSA

-998 RHQRRQIEAQVVS
+998 KHQRRQTEAQIVS
-1011 RQRDLS
+1011 RQRDLAA
-1017 VAARGA
+1017 AARGA

-1032 HRAALTAAIKARLAR
+1032 HRAALTAAIKARLTR

-1180 GQYIKLRRSSDA
+1180 GQYVKLRRSSDA

-1204 DQHADRVRALA
+1204 DQHAERVRALA
-1215 AYVDRT
+1215 AYVDRGGPV
-1221 TAALT
+1221 

>member
-1 MSQVE
+1 ME
-6 NVVGDRVLIAVQAVN
+6 NVVGDRVLIAMQAVN

-92 SRQWASADHG
+92 ARQWASADHG

-109 PPGMDGFAPY
+109 PPGASFDLPSHP
-119 DTAEAAGAVPDG
+119 TEQPTTPAEAVPTDLVE
-131 AMDGD
+131 AL
-136 SSDRTRVGT
+136 
-145 TVQGGAVVAS
+145 AS
-155 EAPGGV
+155 VSPGSAAPGAGSPRL
-161 TGDRAAQGGSAVASG
+161 GAGPEAAESG
-176 GGVTGSG
+176 P
-183 GGGGVGSGGGVSAD
+183 
-197 GSLSAQGGEF
+197 E
-207 VLESQVA
+207 
-214 GAELSGELFEVPDT
+214 SGELFAVPDT
-228 SGGALTV
+228 SGGAVTV

-246 EIRWREG
+246 EIRWRDG
-253 VHLAASPSEAERVA
+253 VHLASAASEAERVV
-267 RADEIWATLP
+267 RADEMWATLP

-292 VLYGDRVRCVSFLST
+292 VLYGDRIRCVSFLST

-362 QAAERLAEFETESK
+362 QAGDRLAEFEAESR

-401 RQARKLADAAG
+401 RQARKLDDAAA
-412 KDEALA
+412 KDELLV
-418 AELERHHAAGEAAV
+418 AELERHRGAGEAAA
-432 EAIAMVKAEIGT
+432 EAISMVKAEIAT
-444 LREDTLDR
+444 LKDDTLDR
-452 QVSQARKE
+452 RVAEARKE
-460 LAALQAR
+460 LAVMQAR

-504 PTAERELREVR
+504 PTAERELREAR

-524 LGVADQEVSSAQ
+524 LGVADREVASAQ

-551 NALAAAGIGAT
+551 NALAAAGVGAT

-569 VAEQARDAAHTSP
+569 VAEQARDYARTHGP
-582 AQSSG
+582 ENG
-587 GGRALRG
+587 
-594 TTGAS
+594 
-599 SATAGATSTTAGT
+599 SA
-612 TPATAGATSGTAE
+612 
-625 ATSATAVVT
+625 
-634 PATPKATSD
+634 
-643 ALGAT
+643 
-648 GGAAGSGDADT
+648 
-659 LGAALKARYG
+659 G
-669 KAPGGGAGE
+669 KAPHEGA
-678 GEAVGRGPGRGAV
+678 RGAV
-691 SGVGETGAANGGTE
+691 EASELGAIEPSGPVGANGA
-705 GSGRGALNGAGVA
+705 SG
-718 LGDLRGWPNEH
+718 LGLEELRGWPHEH
-729 AVIVDAAQL
+729 AVIVDAGQL
-738 DDAAAALAELPGSVL
+738 EAAVAALAGLPGSVL
-753 VSSAGVSVVGAF
+753 VSAAGVSVVGAF
-765 DGVATGREARIK
+765 DGEATGREARIK
-777 AAELRLNRAK
+777 AAEHRLNRAR

-802 DVAEAQRRLEG
+802 GVAEGQRRLEG
-813 ARAGVRLAELEAK
+813 AEAGVRLTELETK
-826 LGERR
+826 LAGRR
-831 ARLTELNAAIAELAP
+831 ARLGELTAALEELAP
-846 KVAEA
+846 AVAEA
-851 ERHAGALDFRART
+851 ERQAGALDFRART
-864 RDMEIE
+864 KDMEIE
-870 RLEGRRHRHEAE
+870 RLEGRRQRHEGE
-882 RTQARDQEA
+882 RARSRQDETR
-891 KVGAEREALKLDAL
+891 VSGEREALKVEAL
-905 AADWGGTVET
+905 TADWGGTAEG
-915 AREWLNALPEEE
+915 AREWLKALPEDE
-927 RPRAAEEWWRIAE
+927 RSRTAEEWWRMAE

-973 AREQATFAAVCGA
+973 AREQATFTAVCGS

-998 RHQRRQIEAQVVS
+998 KHQRRQIEAQVVS
-1011 RQRDLS
+1011 RQRDL
-1017 VAARGA
+1017 AAADKGA
-1023 EEAAQSTAV
+1023 EEAASSTAV
-1032 HRAALTAAIKARLAR
+1032 HRAALTAAIKSRLTR
-1047 VAEEFEK
+1047 VAEEFEQ

-1092 EGQGFVPYNR
+1092 EGQGYVPYNR

-1204 DQHADRVRALA
+1204 DEHAERVRALA
-1215 AYVDRT
+1215 AYVDRSV
-1221 TAALT
+1221 

>member
-1 MSQVE
+1 ME

-92 SRQWASADHG
+92 ARQWASADHG

-109 PPGMDGFAPY
+109 PPGMEGFGDA
-119 DTAEAAGAVPDG
+119 TASPPPA
-131 AMDGD
+131 
-136 SSDRTRVGT
+136 SS
-145 TVQGGAVVAS
+145 VA
-155 EAPGGV
+155 
-161 TGDRAAQGGSAVASG
+161 
-176 GGVTGSG
+176 GSG
-183 GGGGVGSGGGVSAD
+183 PAAAVDVVGSAD
-197 GSLSAQGGEF
+197 GELFEEAGTGDGELF
-207 VLESQVA
+207 EEA
-214 GAELSGELFEVPDT
+214 GSGDGELFEVPDT
-228 SGGALTV
+228 SGGAMTV

-267 RADEIWATLP
+267 RADEIWASLP

-362 QAAERLAEFETESK
+362 QAGERLAEFEAESK
-376 ALLTTFDRRDQARIR
+376 ALLSTFDRRDQARIR

-401 RQARKLADAAG
+401 RQARRLADAAG
-412 KDEALA
+412 KDEALVA
-418 AELERHHAAGEAAV
+418 DLDRHRAAGEAAA
-432 EAIAMVKAEIGT
+432 ESIAMVKAEIAT

-460 LAALQAR
+460 LAAMQAR
-467 AAKLDADRAVAENS
+467 AAKLEADRAVAENS

-504 PTAERELREVR
+504 PAAERELGEVR

-524 LGVADQEVSSAQ
+524 LGVADREVSSAQ

-569 VAEQARDAAHTSP
+569 VAEQARDAAHTP
-582 AQSSG
+582 QGAGLAGRG
-587 GGRALRG
+587 GDADAGGGEGRALG
-594 TTGAS
+594 
-599 SATAGATSTTAGT
+599 
-612 TPATAGATSGTAE
+612 E
-625 ATSATAVVT
+625 
-634 PATPKATSD
+634 
-643 ALGAT
+643 
-648 GGAAGSGDADT
+648 
-659 LGAALKARYG
+659 ALKARYG
-669 KAPGGGAGE
+669 KSQGQAGTT
-678 GEAVGRGPGRGAV
+678 A
-691 SGVGETGAANGGTE
+691 
-705 GSGRGALNGAGVA
+705 GALGE
-718 LGDLRGWPNEH
+718 LRGWPNEH

-738 DDAAAALAELPGSVL
+738 DAAAAALAALPGSVL
-753 VSSAGVSVVGAF
+753 VSAAGVSVVGAF

-777 AAELRLNRAK
+777 AAEQRLNRAR
-787 DIQETAAQA
+787 DVQESAAQT
-796 VRDGEE
+796 VHDGEE
-802 DVAEAQRRLEG
+802 SVARAQRRLEG

-831 ARLTELNAAIAELAP
+831 ARLGELNAAVEELAP

-851 ERHAGALDFRART
+851 ERQAGSLDFRART

-870 RLEGRRHRHEAE
+870 RLEGRRQRHEAE
-882 RTQARDQEA
+882 RAQARGLEA
-891 KVGAEREALKLDAL
+891 KVGAEREALKLAAL
-905 AADWGGTVET
+905 AADWGGTIET
-915 AREWLNALPEEE
+915 AREWLAALPEEE
-927 RPRAAEEWWRIAE
+927 RPRAAEEWWRVAE
-940 RHFDQ
+940 RHLDQ

-953 EDAEIPEELRFL
+953 EEAEIPEELRFL
-965 LSERGGST
+965 LSEREGST
-973 AREQATFAAVCGA
+973 AREQATFAGVCGA

-998 RHQRRQIEAQVVS
+998 RHQRRQIEAQLGS
-1011 RQRDLS
+1011 RQRDLAA
-1017 VAARGA
+1017 AARGA

-1032 HRAALTAAIKARLAR
+1032 HRAALTAAIKARLTR
-1047 VAEEFEK
+1047 VAEEFDK

-1115 LVCAAAIASSG
+1115 LVCSAAIASSG

-1204 DQHADRVRALA
+1204 DQHAERVRALSS
-1215 AYVDRT
+1215 YVDRGT
-1221 TAALT
+1221 PTPV